1 MKRKYTA
8 TSLITLAFLA
18 GGAQAGT
25 YTVVGGQVNNS
36 GSIAIG
42 AGSEAGDR
50 QPTDEGQ
57 SVAIGAEADATG
69 SRGIAIGKK
78 AKATFVQ
85 GIAIGEN
92 AETTSSLGLAIGAS
106 AKAHYSA
113 IALGLQANASE
124 FYSLAFGNNSTAS
137 GKNSIAFGKEAQA
150 TESQSIAL
158 GFKSS
163 SLKDGSISIGSSA
176 NASHYDSIAFGS
188 SAQALGNR
196 SIALGFQSSASNAG
210 SLSIGSS
217 SEASYE
223 NGVALGRYAKAQAT
237 YGVALGA
244 DSVANRASGQ
254 TGYVPSVG
262 KITSTSTPTWK
273 STLGAVSVGS
283 GTEGSEK
290 TRQIIHVAA
299 GSEDTDAVNVAQLK
313 AGQTKL
319 ELESNLLTKTESK
332 TADGITYTLGLD
344 TSKLPKTDI
353 VAGKGVSVSKTDPM
367 KPIVLLNDDQD
378 FSGTVTAS
386 EFKVGSSASL
396 DTTGLN
402 LIGTSTVTLK
412 DSNPSPEKKTVLS
425 TEGISV
431 SSTTSPLGTRLT
443 ADGLYILPN
452 VSLTKTGLVLG
463 TGNPSVTTSGI
474 KAGNK
479 KITDLADGSDDS
491 DAVNVKQLKNARTKL
506 QSSDENLVIASPSE
520 TNKGLNY
527 SLSLKQDVNFNQVT
541 TGNLVIGETG
551 SLVFG
556 TAGARLT
563 NTGLELGGLN
573 GPKFTTNGISAGGQQ
588 IKNVRAGTEGTDAVN
603 VQQMEAHVKA
613 NTSKVVAGNAGI
625 KVDATPDAENGTT
638 YAVSLNEDYT
648 FTKLST
654 DTVKA
659 NKVQIG
665 ENGPSMNATGIRM
678 ANQTITGLSDGSDD
692 SDAVNVKQ
700 LKNARTKLQSSDENL
715 VIASPSETNKGLNYS
730 LSLKQDVNFTS
741 VTIGTSGV
749 ILTQEG
755 LAFGTNGVRLTNTGL
770 ILGDSNGPK
779 FTTSGI
785 SAGGQQIKNVRAGTE
800 GTDAVNVQ
808 QMEAHVKAN
817 KSSVVSD
824 DVRINVTPEEDSVN
838 GGKKYK
844 LSLNSDI
851 SLDSVKTG
859 NATLSSDGLQ
869 ITGGPSV
876 TTTGIDAGSKEITN
890 VARATT
896 GTSAVNLDQM
906 NEEIKKNKSSVA
918 AGRGIS
924 VATSDDVEHGGKKY
938 TVSLN
943 ENIEFTEV
951 KTGDTT
957 ISSNGVSIAGGP
969 SMTKDNG
976 INAGNKVI
984 TNVADGVNAT
994 DAVNVSQFN
1003 SRLNQ
1008 SKVTVKAKENGN
1020 ITVEQSAQTDNG
1032 TEYTVSL
1039 NDSVSVN
1046 EVHVAQNVH
1055 LSSEG
1060 VRVGNSGPV
1069 ITESGIDAANRT
1081 ISNVAPGVRA
1091 TDAVNVAQ
1099 LNTAVNNVFRQVHS
1113 VEKDAQAGIAMAIAT
1128 AGLPQAYLP
1137 GKSMMAISGG
1147 TYRGQSGYAFG
1158 FSHVTDN
1165 GRYVIKASGSGNS
1178 QGHYGASVGM
1188 GWQW

>member
-1 MKRKYTA
+1 M
-8 TSLITLAFLA
+8 
-18 GGAQAGT
+18 
-25 YTVVGGQVNNS
+25 
-36 GSIAIG
+36 
-42 AGSEAGDR
+42 
-50 QPTDEGQ
+50 
-57 SVAIGAEADATG
+57 
-69 SRGIAIGKK
+69 
-78 AKATFVQ
+78 
-85 GIAIGEN
+85 N
-92 AETTSSLGLAIGAS
+92 A
-106 AKAHYSA
+106 
-113 IALGLQANASE
+113 
-124 FYSLAFGNNSTAS
+124 LAFGVSASAQSEGAIAFGFGAITGLSNS
-137 GKNSIAFGKEAQA
+137 GESIAFGYQA
-150 TESQSIAL
+150 KT
-158 GFKSS
+158 
-163 SLKDGSISIGSSA
+163 SA
-176 NASHYDSIAFGS
+176 VKSIAFGS
-188 SAQALGNR
+188 GAHAQERGA
-196 SIALGFQSSASNAG
+196 
-210 SLSIGSS
+210 
-217 SEASYE
+217 
-223 NGVALGRYAKAQAT
+223 VALGSGSFADRPS
-237 YGVALGA
+237 GVAGY
-244 DSVANRASGQ
+244 NRLNQNFGNAPIWTASQ
-254 TGYVPSVG
+254 
-262 KITSTSTPTWK
+262 
-273 STLGAVSVGS
+273 GAVSIGDGIPGNS
-283 GTEGSEK
+283 DEE

-313 AGQTKL
+313 ASQTKL

-332 TADGITYTLGLD
+332 TADGITYTLGID
-344 TSKLPKTDI
+344 ASKLPKTDI

-431 SSTTSPLGTRLT
+431 SSTTSPLGTHLT

-491 DAVNVKQLKNARTKL
+491 DAVNVKQLKNART
-506 QSSDENLVIASPSE
+506 
-520 TNKGLNY
+520 T
-527 SLSLKQDVNFNQVT
+527 
-541 TGNLVIGETG
+541 
-551 SLVFG
+551 
-556 TAGARLT
+556 
-563 NTGLELGGLN
+563 
-573 GPKFTTNGISAGGQQ
+573 
-588 IKNVRAGTEGTDAVN
+588 
-603 VQQMEAHVKA
+603 
-613 NTSKVVAGNAGI
+613 
-625 KVDATPDAENGTT
+625 
-638 YAVSLNEDYT
+638 
-648 FTKLST
+648 
-654 DTVKA
+654 
-659 NKVQIG
+659 
-665 ENGPSMNATGIRM
+665 
-678 ANQTITGLSDGSDD
+678 
-692 SDAVNVKQ
+692 
-700 LKNARTKLQSSDENL
+700 LQSSDENL

-896 GTSAVNLDQM
+896 GTSAVNLNQM
-906 NEEIKKNKSSVA
+906 NDEIKKNKSSVA

-994 DAVNVSQFN
+994 DAVNVSQLN

-1008 SKVTVKAKENGN
+1008 SRVTVKAKENGN

-1069 ITESGIDAANRT
+1069 IAESGIDAANRT

-1147 TYRGQSGYAFG
+1147 TYRGQSGYSFG

>member
-1 MKRKYTA
+1 M
-8 TSLITLAFLA
+8 
-18 GGAQAGT
+18 
-25 YTVVGGQVNNS
+25 
-36 GSIAIG
+36 
-42 AGSEAGDR
+42 
-50 QPTDEGQ
+50 
-57 SVAIGAEADATG
+57 
-69 SRGIAIGKK
+69 
-78 AKATFVQ
+78 
-85 GIAIGEN
+85 N
-92 AETTSSLGLAIGAS
+92 A
-106 AKAHYSA
+106 
-113 IALGLQANASE
+113 
-124 FYSLAFGNNSTAS
+124 LAFGVSASAQSEGAIAFGFGAITGLSNS
-137 GKNSIAFGKEAQA
+137 GESIAFGYQA
-150 TESQSIAL
+150 KT
-158 GFKSS
+158 
-163 SLKDGSISIGSSA
+163 SA
-176 NASHYDSIAFGS
+176 VKSIAFGS
-188 SAQALGNR
+188 GAHAQERGA
-196 SIALGFQSSASNAG
+196 
-210 SLSIGSS
+210 
-217 SEASYE
+217 
-223 NGVALGRYAKAQAT
+223 VALGSGSFADRPS
-237 YGVALGA
+237 GVAGY
-244 DSVANRASGQ
+244 NRLNQNFGNAPIWTASQ
-254 TGYVPSVG
+254 
-262 KITSTSTPTWK
+262 
-273 STLGAVSVGS
+273 GAVSIGDGIPGNS
-283 GTEGSEK
+283 DEE

-299 GSEDTDAVNVAQLK
+299 GSKDTDAVNVAQLK
-313 AGQTKL
+313 ASQTKL

-332 TADGITYTLGLD
+332 TADGITYTLGID
-344 TSKLPKTDI
+344 ASKLPKTDI

-412 DSNPSPEKKTVLS
+412 DSNPSLEKKTVLS

-431 SSTTSPLGTRLT
+431 SRTTSHLGTHLT
-443 ADGLYILPN
+443 ADGLYILTN
-452 VSLTKTGLVLG
+452 VSDVSLTKTGLVLG

-479 KITDLADGSDDS
+479 KITGLADGADDG
-491 DAVNVKQLKNARTKL
+491 DAVNVRQLKKSKTEL
-506 QSSDENLVIASPSE
+506 QLASDETNLALENPVQE
-520 TNKGLNY
+520 DDNGKHYVLRLNR
-527 SLSLKQDVNFNQVT
+527 DVNFDKVT

-556 TAGARLT
+556 TAGARRT

-638 YAVSLNEDYT
+638 YTVSLNEEHT
-648 FTKLST
+648 FTKLAT
-654 DTVKA
+654 ETVKA

-665 ENGPSMNATGIRM
+665 DAGPSMDADGVHL
-678 ANQTITGLSDGSDD
+678 AGKKIT
-692 SDAVNVKQ
+692 NV
-700 LKNARTKLQSSDENL
+700 
-715 VIASPSETNKGLNYS
+715 G
-730 LSLKQDVNFTS
+730 
-741 VTIGTSGV
+741 
-749 ILTQEG
+749 
-755 LAFGTNGVRLTNTGL
+755 
-770 ILGDSNGPK
+770 
-779 FTTSGI
+779 
-785 SAGGQQIKNVRAGTE
+785 RAE
-800 GTDAVNVQ
+800 ADTDAVNL
-808 QMEAHVKAN
+808 
-817 KSSVVSD
+817 
-824 DVRINVTPEEDSVN
+824 
-838 GGKKYK
+838 G
-844 LSLNSDI
+844 
-851 SLDSVKTG
+851 
-859 NATLSSDGLQ
+859 
-869 ITGGPSV
+869 
-876 TTTGIDAGSKEITN
+876 
-890 VARATT
+890 
-896 GTSAVNLDQM
+896 QM

-918 AGRGIS
+918 GGRGIS
-924 VATSDDVEHGGKKY
+924 VVPSEDREHGGTKY
-938 TVSLN
+938 TVSL
-943 ENIEFTEV
+943 EDNIEFTEV

-994 DAVNVSQFN
+994 DAVNVSQLN

-1060 VRVGNSGPV
+1060 VRIGNSGP
-1069 ITESGIDAANRT
+1069 IIAESGIDAANRT

>member
-1 MKRKYTA
+1 MKQKRNFTA
-8 TSLITLAFLA
+8 IAFATLMLLA
-18 GGAQAGT
+18 GGGVAQAGT
-25 YTVVGGQVNNS
+25 YTVVGGEVTNDK
-36 GSIAIG
+36 SIAIG
-42 AGSEAGDR
+42 SNSKAGN
-50 QPTDEGQ
+50 TDARA
-57 SVAIGAEADATG
+57 SVAIGDSADATG
-69 SRGIAIGKK
+69 SGGVAIGKD
-78 AKATFVQ
+78 AKARQSQ
-85 GIAIGEN
+85 GIAIGDG
-92 AETTSSLGLAIGAS
+92 ADALQTSGIAIGVS
-106 AKAHYSA
+106 SKAHM
-113 IALGLQANASE
+113 NA
-124 FYSLAFGNNSTAS
+124 LAFGVSASAQSEGAIAFGFGAITGLSNS
-137 GKNSIAFGKEAQA
+137 GESIAFGYQA
-150 TESQSIAL
+150 KT
-158 GFKSS
+158 
-163 SLKDGSISIGSSA
+163 SA
-176 NASHYDSIAFGS
+176 VKSIAFGS
-188 SAQALGNR
+188 GAHAQERGA
-196 SIALGFQSSASNAG
+196 
-210 SLSIGSS
+210 
-217 SEASYE
+217 
-223 NGVALGRYAKAQAT
+223 VALGSGSFADRPS
-237 YGVALGA
+237 GVAGY
-244 DSVANRASGQ
+244 NRLNQNFGNAPIWTASQ
-254 TGYVPSVG
+254 
-262 KITSTSTPTWK
+262 
-273 STLGAVSVGS
+273 GAVSIGDGIPGNS
-283 GTEGSEK
+283 DEE

-313 AGQTKL
+313 ASQTKL

-332 TADGITYTLGLD
+332 TADGITYTLGID
-344 TSKLPKTDI
+344 ASKLPKTDI

-431 SSTTSPLGTRLT
+431 SSTTSPLGTHLT

-491 DAVNVKQLKNARTKL
+491 DAVNVKQLKNARTTL

-527 SLSLKQDVNFNQVT
+527 SLSLKQDVNFTSVT
-541 TGNLVIGETG
+541 IGTSGVILTQEG
-551 SLVFG
+551 LAFG
-556 TAGARLT
+556 TNGVRLT
-563 NTGLELGGLN
+563 NTGLILGDSN
-573 GPKFTTNGISAGGQQ
+573 GPKFTTSGISAGGQQ

-665 ENGPSMNATGIRM
+665 ENGPSMNATGIQM

-700 LKNARTKLQSSDENL
+700 LKNARTTLQSSDENL

-896 GTSAVNLDQM
+896 GTSAVNLNQM
-906 NEEIKKNKSSVA
+906 NDEIKKNKSSVA

-994 DAVNVSQFN
+994 DAVNVSQLN

-1008 SKVTVKAKENGN
+1008 SRVTVKAKENGN

-1069 ITESGIDAANRT
+1069 IAESGIDAANRT

-1147 TYRGQSGYAFG
+1147 TYRGQSGYSFG

>member
-1 MKRKYTA
+1 M
-8 TSLITLAFLA
+8 
-18 GGAQAGT
+18 
-25 YTVVGGQVNNS
+25 
-36 GSIAIG
+36 
-42 AGSEAGDR
+42 
-50 QPTDEGQ
+50 
-57 SVAIGAEADATG
+57 
-69 SRGIAIGKK
+69 
-78 AKATFVQ
+78 
-85 GIAIGEN
+85 N
-92 AETTSSLGLAIGAS
+92 A
-106 AKAHYSA
+106 
-113 IALGLQANASE
+113 
-124 FYSLAFGNNSTAS
+124 LAFGVSASAQSEGAIAFGFGAITGLSNS
-137 GKNSIAFGKEAQA
+137 GESIAFGYQA
-150 TESQSIAL
+150 KT
-158 GFKSS
+158 
-163 SLKDGSISIGSSA
+163 SA
-176 NASHYDSIAFGS
+176 VKSIAFGS
-188 SAQALGNR
+188 GAHAQERGA
-196 SIALGFQSSASNAG
+196 
-210 SLSIGSS
+210 
-217 SEASYE
+217 
-223 NGVALGRYAKAQAT
+223 VALGSGSFADRPS
-237 YGVALGA
+237 GVAGY
-244 DSVANRASGQ
+244 NRLNQNFGNAPIWTASQ
-254 TGYVPSVG
+254 
-262 KITSTSTPTWK
+262 
-273 STLGAVSVGS
+273 GAVSIGDGIPGNS
-283 GTEGSEK
+283 DEE

-299 GSEDTDAVNVAQLK
+299 GSKDTDAVNVAQLK
-313 AGQTKL
+313 ASQTKL

-332 TADGITYTLGLD
+332 TADGITYTLGID
-344 TSKLPKTDI
+344 ASKLPKTDI

-412 DSNPSPEKKTVLS
+412 DSNPSLEKKTVLS

-431 SSTTSPLGTRLT
+431 SRTTSHLGTHLT
-443 ADGLYILPN
+443 ADGLYILTN
-452 VSLTKTGLVLG
+452 VSDVSLTKTGLVLG

-479 KITDLADGSDDS
+479 KITGLADGADDG
-491 DAVNVKQLKNARTKL
+491 DAVNVKQLKKSKTEL
-506 QSSDENLVIASPSE
+506 QLASDETNLALENPVQE
-520 TNKGLNY
+520 DDNGKHYVLRLNR
-527 SLSLKQDVNFNQVT
+527 DVNFDKVT

-563 NTGLELGGLN
+563 NTGLEFGGLN

-588 IKNVRAGTEGTDAVN
+588 IKNVQAGTEGTDAVN

-613 NTSKVVAGNAGI
+613 NTAKVVAGNDGI
-625 KVDATPDAENGTT
+625 KVDAASDSENGTT
-638 YAVSLNEDYT
+638 YTVSLNEEHT
-648 FTKLST
+648 FTKLAT
-654 DTVKA
+654 ETVKA

-665 ENGPSMNATGIRM
+665 DAGPSMDADGVHL
-678 ANQTITGLSDGSDD
+678 AGKKIT
-692 SDAVNVKQ
+692 NV
-700 LKNARTKLQSSDENL
+700 
-715 VIASPSETNKGLNYS
+715 G
-730 LSLKQDVNFTS
+730 
-741 VTIGTSGV
+741 
-749 ILTQEG
+749 
-755 LAFGTNGVRLTNTGL
+755 
-770 ILGDSNGPK
+770 
-779 FTTSGI
+779 
-785 SAGGQQIKNVRAGTE
+785 RAE
-800 GTDAVNVQ
+800 ADTDAVNL
-808 QMEAHVKAN
+808 
-817 KSSVVSD
+817 
-824 DVRINVTPEEDSVN
+824 
-838 GGKKYK
+838 G
-844 LSLNSDI
+844 
-851 SLDSVKTG
+851 
-859 NATLSSDGLQ
+859 
-869 ITGGPSV
+869 
-876 TTTGIDAGSKEITN
+876 
-890 VARATT
+890 
-896 GTSAVNLDQM
+896 QM

-918 AGRGIS
+918 GGRGIS
-924 VATSDDVEHGGKKY
+924 VVPSEDREHGGTKY
-938 TVSLN
+938 TVSL
-943 ENIEFTEV
+943 EDNIEFTEV

-969 SMTKDNG
+969 SMTKENG
-976 INAGNKVI
+976 INAGGKVI
-984 TNVADGVNAT
+984 TNVAAGVNDT
-994 DAVNVSQFN
+994 DAVNVSQLN

-1060 VRVGNSGPV
+1060 VRIGNSGP
-1069 ITESGIDAANRT
+1069 IIAESGIDAANRT

>member
-1 MKRKYTA
+1 MHFWR
-8 TSLITLAFLA
+8 
-18 GGAQAGT
+18 GAQAGT

-313 AGQTKL
+313 ASQTKL

-402 LIGTSTVTLK
+402 LIGTSMVTLK

-431 SSTTSPLGTRLT
+431 SSTTSPLGTHLK
-443 ADGLYILPN
+443 ADGLYILTN

-479 KITDLADGSDDS
+479 KITDLGAGDADT
-491 DAVNVKQLKNARTKL
+491 DAVNFTQLKNARTTISVPTDGNIEQPTL
-506 QSSDENLVIASPSE
+506 TE
-520 TNKGLNY
+520 TNNGFNY
-527 SLSLKQDVNFNQVT
+527 SLSLKQDVSFNQVT
-541 TGNLVIGETG
+541 TGSLVIGETG

-588 IKNVRAGTEGTDAVN
+588 IKNVQAGTEGTDAVN

-613 NTSKVVAGNAGI
+613 NTAKVVAGNDGI
-625 KVDATPDAENGTT
+625 KVDAASDSENGTT
-638 YAVSLNEDYT
+638 YTVSLNEEHT
-648 FTKLST
+648 FTKLAT
-654 DTVKA
+654 ETVKA

-665 ENGPSMNATGIRM
+665 DAGPSMDADGVHL
-678 ANQTITGLSDGSDD
+678 AGKKIT
-692 SDAVNVKQ
+692 NV
-700 LKNARTKLQSSDENL
+700 
-715 VIASPSETNKGLNYS
+715 G
-730 LSLKQDVNFTS
+730 
-741 VTIGTSGV
+741 
-749 ILTQEG
+749 
-755 LAFGTNGVRLTNTGL
+755 
-770 ILGDSNGPK
+770 
-779 FTTSGI
+779 
-785 SAGGQQIKNVRAGTE
+785 RAE
-800 GTDAVNVQ
+800 ADTDAVNL
-808 QMEAHVKAN
+808 
-817 KSSVVSD
+817 
-824 DVRINVTPEEDSVN
+824 
-838 GGKKYK
+838 G
-844 LSLNSDI
+844 
-851 SLDSVKTG
+851 
-859 NATLSSDGLQ
+859 
-869 ITGGPSV
+869 
-876 TTTGIDAGSKEITN
+876 
-890 VARATT
+890 
-896 GTSAVNLDQM
+896 QM
-906 NEEIKKNKSSVA
+906 NEEIKRNKSSVA

-924 VATSDDVEHGGKKY
+924 VATSDDVGNGGKRY
-938 TVSLN
+938 TVPLN

-994 DAVNVSQFN
+994 DAVNVSQLN

-1060 VRVGNSGPV
+1060 VRIGNSGP
-1069 ITESGIDAANRT
+1069 IIAESGIDAANRT

-1178 QGHYGASVGM
+1178 QGHFGASVGM

>member
-1 MKRKYTA
+1 MHFWRW
-8 TSLITLAFLA
+8 
-18 GGAQAGT
+18 AQAGT

-313 AGQTKL
+313 ASQTKL

-402 LIGTSTVTLK
+402 LIGTSMVTLK

-431 SSTTSPLGTRLT
+431 SSTTSPLGTHLK
-443 ADGLYILPN
+443 ADGLYILTN

-479 KITDLADGSDDS
+479 KITDLGAGDADT
-491 DAVNVKQLKNARTKL
+491 DAVNFMQLKNARTTISVPTDGNIEQPTL
-506 QSSDENLVIASPSE
+506 TE
-520 TNKGLNY
+520 TNNGFNY
-527 SLSLKQDVNFNQVT
+527 SLSLKQDVSFNQVT

-588 IKNVRAGTEGTDAVN
+588 IKNVQAGTEGTDAVN
-603 VQQMEAHVKA
+603 VQQMEAHGKA
-613 NTSKVVAGNAGI
+613 NTAKVVAGNDGI
-625 KVDATPDAENGTT
+625 KVDAASDSENGTT
-638 YAVSLNEDYT
+638 YTVSLNEEHT
-648 FTKLST
+648 FTKLAT
-654 DTVKA
+654 ETVKA

-665 ENGPSMNATGIRM
+665 DAGPSMDADGVHL
-678 ANQTITGLSDGSDD
+678 AGKKIT
-692 SDAVNVKQ
+692 NV
-700 LKNARTKLQSSDENL
+700 
-715 VIASPSETNKGLNYS
+715 G
-730 LSLKQDVNFTS
+730 
-741 VTIGTSGV
+741 
-749 ILTQEG
+749 
-755 LAFGTNGVRLTNTGL
+755 
-770 ILGDSNGPK
+770 
-779 FTTSGI
+779 
-785 SAGGQQIKNVRAGTE
+785 RAE
-800 GTDAVNVQ
+800 ADTDAVNL
-808 QMEAHVKAN
+808 
-817 KSSVVSD
+817 
-824 DVRINVTPEEDSVN
+824 
-838 GGKKYK
+838 G
-844 LSLNSDI
+844 
-851 SLDSVKTG
+851 
-859 NATLSSDGLQ
+859 
-869 ITGGPSV
+869 
-876 TTTGIDAGSKEITN
+876 
-890 VARATT
+890 
-896 GTSAVNLDQM
+896 QM
-906 NEEIKKNKSSVA
+906 NEEIKRNKSSVA

-924 VATSDDVEHGGKKY
+924 VATSDDVENGGKRY

-976 INAGNKVI
+976 INAGDKVI

-994 DAVNVSQFN
+994 DAVNVSQLN

-1046 EVHVAQNVH
+1046 EVHVAQIVH

-1060 VRVGNSGPV
+1060 VRIGNSGP
-1069 ITESGIDAANRT
+1069 IIAESGIDAANRT
-1081 ISNVAPGVRA
+1081 ISNVAPGVRS

-1147 TYRGQSGYAFG
+1147 TYRGESGYAFG

>member
-1 MKRKYTA
+1 M
-8 TSLITLAFLA
+8 
-18 GGAQAGT
+18 
-25 YTVVGGQVNNS
+25 
-36 GSIAIG
+36 
-42 AGSEAGDR
+42 
-50 QPTDEGQ
+50 
-57 SVAIGAEADATG
+57 
-69 SRGIAIGKK
+69 
-78 AKATFVQ
+78 
-85 GIAIGEN
+85 
-92 AETTSSLGLAIGAS
+92 
-106 AKAHYSA
+106 
-113 IALGLQANASE
+113 QANASE

-313 AGQTKL
+313 ASQTKL

-402 LIGTSTVTLK
+402 LIGTSMVTLK

-431 SSTTSPLGTRLT
+431 SSTTSPLGTHLK
-443 ADGLYILPN
+443 ADGLYILTN

-479 KITDLADGSDDS
+479 KITDLGAGDADT
-491 DAVNVKQLKNARTKL
+491 DAVNFMQLKNARTTISVPTDGNIEQPTL
-506 QSSDENLVIASPSE
+506 TE
-520 TNKGLNY
+520 TNNGFNY
-527 SLSLKQDVNFNQVT
+527 SLSLKQDVSFNQVT
-541 TGNLVIGETG
+541 TGSLVIGETG

-588 IKNVRAGTEGTDAVN
+588 IKNVQAGTEGTDAVN
-603 VQQMEAHVKA
+603 VQQMEVHVKA
-613 NTSKVVAGNAGI
+613 NTAKVVAGNDGI
-625 KVDATPDAENGTT
+625 KVDAASDSENGTT
-638 YAVSLNEDYT
+638 YTVSLNEEHT
-648 FTKLST
+648 FTKLAT
-654 DTVKA
+654 ETVKA

-665 ENGPSMNATGIRM
+665 DAGPSMDADGVHL
-678 ANQTITGLSDGSDD
+678 AGKKIT
-692 SDAVNVKQ
+692 NV
-700 LKNARTKLQSSDENL
+700 
-715 VIASPSETNKGLNYS
+715 G
-730 LSLKQDVNFTS
+730 
-741 VTIGTSGV
+741 
-749 ILTQEG
+749 
-755 LAFGTNGVRLTNTGL
+755 
-770 ILGDSNGPK
+770 
-779 FTTSGI
+779 
-785 SAGGQQIKNVRAGTE
+785 RAE
-800 GTDAVNVQ
+800 ADTDAVNL
-808 QMEAHVKAN
+808 
-817 KSSVVSD
+817 
-824 DVRINVTPEEDSVN
+824 
-838 GGKKYK
+838 G
-844 LSLNSDI
+844 
-851 SLDSVKTG
+851 
-859 NATLSSDGLQ
+859 
-869 ITGGPSV
+869 
-876 TTTGIDAGSKEITN
+876 
-890 VARATT
+890 
-896 GTSAVNLDQM
+896 QM
-906 NEEIKKNKSSVA
+906 NEEIKRNKSSVA

-924 VATSDDVEHGGKKY
+924 VATSDDVGNGGKRY

-994 DAVNVSQFN
+994 DAVNVSQLN

-1060 VRVGNSGPV
+1060 VRIGNSGP
-1069 ITESGIDAANRT
+1069 IIAESGIDAANRT

-1178 QGHYGASVGM
+1178 QGHFGASVGM

>member
-1 MKRKYTA
+1 MHFWR
-8 TSLITLAFLA
+8 
-18 GGAQAGT
+18 GAQAGT

-313 AGQTKL
+313 ASQTKL

-402 LIGTSTVTLK
+402 LIGTSMVTLK

-431 SSTTSPLGTRLT
+431 SSTTSPLGTHLK
-443 ADGLYILPN
+443 ADGLYILTN

-479 KITDLADGSDDS
+479 KITDSGAGDADT
-491 DAVNVKQLKNARTKL
+491 DAVNFMQLKNARTTISVPTDGNIEQPTL
-506 QSSDENLVIASPSE
+506 TE
-520 TNKGLNY
+520 TNNGFNY
-527 SLSLKQDVNFNQVT
+527 SLSLKQDVSFNQVT
-541 TGNLVIGETG
+541 TGSLVIGETG

-588 IKNVRAGTEGTDAVN
+588 IKNVQAGTEGTDAVN

-613 NTSKVVAGNAGI
+613 NTAKVVAGNDGI
-625 KVDATPDAENGTT
+625 KVDAASDSENGTT
-638 YAVSLNEDYT
+638 YTVSLNEEHT
-648 FTKLST
+648 FTKLAT
-654 DTVKA
+654 ETVKA

-665 ENGPSMNATGIRM
+665 DAGPSMDADGVHL
-678 ANQTITGLSDGSDD
+678 AGKKIT
-692 SDAVNVKQ
+692 NV
-700 LKNARTKLQSSDENL
+700 
-715 VIASPSETNKGLNYS
+715 G
-730 LSLKQDVNFTS
+730 
-741 VTIGTSGV
+741 
-749 ILTQEG
+749 
-755 LAFGTNGVRLTNTGL
+755 
-770 ILGDSNGPK
+770 
-779 FTTSGI
+779 
-785 SAGGQQIKNVRAGTE
+785 RAE
-800 GTDAVNVQ
+800 ADTDAVNL
-808 QMEAHVKAN
+808 
-817 KSSVVSD
+817 
-824 DVRINVTPEEDSVN
+824 
-838 GGKKYK
+838 G
-844 LSLNSDI
+844 
-851 SLDSVKTG
+851 
-859 NATLSSDGLQ
+859 
-869 ITGGPSV
+869 
-876 TTTGIDAGSKEITN
+876 
-890 VARATT
+890 
-896 GTSAVNLDQM
+896 QM
-906 NEEIKKNKSSVA
+906 NEEIKRNKSSVA

-924 VATSDDVEHGGKKY
+924 VATSDDVGNGGKRY

-994 DAVNVSQFN
+994 DAVNVSQLN

-1060 VRVGNSGPV
+1060 VRIGNSGP
-1069 ITESGIDAANRT
+1069 IIAESGIDAANRT

-1178 QGHYGASVGM
+1178 QGHFGASVGM

>member
-1 MKRKYTA
+1 M
-8 TSLITLAFLA
+8 
-18 GGAQAGT
+18 
-25 YTVVGGQVNNS
+25 
-36 GSIAIG
+36 
-42 AGSEAGDR
+42 
-50 QPTDEGQ
+50 
-57 SVAIGAEADATG
+57 
-69 SRGIAIGKK
+69 
-78 AKATFVQ
+78 
-85 GIAIGEN
+85 N
-92 AETTSSLGLAIGAS
+92 A
-106 AKAHYSA
+106 
-113 IALGLQANASE
+113 
-124 FYSLAFGNNSTAS
+124 LAFGVSASAQSEGAIAFGFGAITGLSNS
-137 GKNSIAFGKEAQA
+137 GESIAFGYQA
-150 TESQSIAL
+150 KT
-158 GFKSS
+158 
-163 SLKDGSISIGSSA
+163 SA
-176 NASHYDSIAFGS
+176 VKSIAFGS
-188 SAQALGNR
+188 GAHAQERGA
-196 SIALGFQSSASNAG
+196 
-210 SLSIGSS
+210 
-217 SEASYE
+217 
-223 NGVALGRYAKAQAT
+223 VALGSGSFADRPS
-237 YGVALGA
+237 GVAGY
-244 DSVANRASGQ
+244 NRLNQNFGNAPIWTASQ
-254 TGYVPSVG
+254 
-262 KITSTSTPTWK
+262 
-273 STLGAVSVGS
+273 GAVSIGDGIPGNS
-283 GTEGSEK
+283 DEE

-299 GSEDTDAVNVAQLK
+299 GSKDTDAVNVAQLK
-313 AGQTKL
+313 ASQTKL

-332 TADGITYTLGLD
+332 TADGITYTLGID
-344 TSKLPKTDI
+344 ASKLPKTDI

-412 DSNPSPEKKTVLS
+412 DSNPSLEKKTVLS

-431 SSTTSPLGTRLT
+431 SRTTSHLGTHLT
-443 ADGLYILPN
+443 ADGLYILTN
-452 VSLTKTGLVLG
+452 VSDVSLTKTGLVLG

-479 KITDLADGSDDS
+479 KITGLADGADDG
-491 DAVNVKQLKNARTKL
+491 DAVNVKQLKKSKTEL
-506 QSSDENLVIASPSE
+506 QLASDETNLALENPVQE
-520 TNKGLNY
+520 DDNGKHYVLRLNR
-527 SLSLKQDVNFNQVT
+527 DVNFDKVT

-625 KVDATPDAENGTT
+625 KVDATSDSENGTT
-638 YAVSLNEDYT
+638 YTVSLNEEHT
-648 FTKLST
+648 FTKLAT
-654 DTVKA
+654 ETVKA

-665 ENGPSMNATGIRM
+665 DAGPSMDADGVHL
-678 ANQTITGLSDGSDD
+678 AGKKIT
-692 SDAVNVKQ
+692 NV
-700 LKNARTKLQSSDENL
+700 
-715 VIASPSETNKGLNYS
+715 G
-730 LSLKQDVNFTS
+730 
-741 VTIGTSGV
+741 
-749 ILTQEG
+749 
-755 LAFGTNGVRLTNTGL
+755 
-770 ILGDSNGPK
+770 
-779 FTTSGI
+779 
-785 SAGGQQIKNVRAGTE
+785 RAE
-800 GTDAVNVQ
+800 ADTDAVNL
-808 QMEAHVKAN
+808 
-817 KSSVVSD
+817 
-824 DVRINVTPEEDSVN
+824 
-838 GGKKYK
+838 G
-844 LSLNSDI
+844 
-851 SLDSVKTG
+851 
-859 NATLSSDGLQ
+859 
-869 ITGGPSV
+869 
-876 TTTGIDAGSKEITN
+876 
-890 VARATT
+890 
-896 GTSAVNLDQM
+896 QM

-918 AGRGIS
+918 GGRGIS
-924 VATSDDVEHGGKKY
+924 VVPSEDREHGGTKY
-938 TVSLN
+938 TVSL
-943 ENIEFTEV
+943 EDNIEFTEV

-994 DAVNVSQFN
+994 DAVNVSQLN

-1060 VRVGNSGPV
+1060 VRIGNSGP
-1069 ITESGIDAANRT
+1069 IIAESGIDAANRT

>member
-1 MKRKYTA
+1 M
-8 TSLITLAFLA
+8 
-18 GGAQAGT
+18 GT

-313 AGQTKL
+313 ASQTKL

-402 LIGTSTVTLK
+402 LIGTSMVTLK

-431 SSTTSPLGTRLT
+431 SSTTSPLGTHLK
-443 ADGLYILPN
+443 ADGLYILTN

-479 KITDLADGSDDS
+479 KITDLGAGDADT
-491 DAVNVKQLKNARTKL
+491 DAVNFMQLKNARTTISVPTDGNIEQPTL
-506 QSSDENLVIASPSE
+506 TE
-520 TNKGLNY
+520 TNNGFNY
-527 SLSLKQDVNFNQVT
+527 SLSLKQDVSFNQVT
-541 TGNLVIGETG
+541 TGSLVIGETG

-588 IKNVRAGTEGTDAVN
+588 IKNVQAGTEGTDAVN

-613 NTSKVVAGNAGI
+613 NTAKVVAGNDGI
-625 KVDATPDAENGTT
+625 KVDAASDSENGTT
-638 YAVSLNEDYT
+638 YTVSLNEEHT
-648 FTKLST
+648 FTKLAT
-654 DTVKA
+654 ETVKA

-665 ENGPSMNATGIRM
+665 DAGPSMDADGVHL
-678 ANQTITGLSDGSDD
+678 AGKKIT
-692 SDAVNVKQ
+692 NV
-700 LKNARTKLQSSDENL
+700 
-715 VIASPSETNKGLNYS
+715 G
-730 LSLKQDVNFTS
+730 
-741 VTIGTSGV
+741 
-749 ILTQEG
+749 
-755 LAFGTNGVRLTNTGL
+755 
-770 ILGDSNGPK
+770 
-779 FTTSGI
+779 
-785 SAGGQQIKNVRAGTE
+785 RAE
-800 GTDAVNVQ
+800 ADTDAVNL
-808 QMEAHVKAN
+808 
-817 KSSVVSD
+817 
-824 DVRINVTPEEDSVN
+824 
-838 GGKKYK
+838 G
-844 LSLNSDI
+844 
-851 SLDSVKTG
+851 
-859 NATLSSDGLQ
+859 
-869 ITGGPSV
+869 
-876 TTTGIDAGSKEITN
+876 
-890 VARATT
+890 
-896 GTSAVNLDQM
+896 QM
-906 NEEIKKNKSSVA
+906 NEEIKRNKSSVA

-924 VATSDDVEHGGKKY
+924 VATSDDVGNGGKRY

-994 DAVNVSQFN
+994 DAVNVSQLN

-1060 VRVGNSGPV
+1060 VRIGNSGP
-1069 ITESGIDAANRT
+1069 IIAESGIDAANRT

-1178 QGHYGASVGM
+1178 QGHFGASVGM

>member
-1 MKRKYTA
+1 M
-8 TSLITLAFLA
+8 
-18 GGAQAGT
+18 
-25 YTVVGGQVNNS
+25 
-36 GSIAIG
+36 
-42 AGSEAGDR
+42 
-50 QPTDEGQ
+50 
-57 SVAIGAEADATG
+57 
-69 SRGIAIGKK
+69 
-78 AKATFVQ
+78 
-85 GIAIGEN
+85 N
-92 AETTSSLGLAIGAS
+92 A
-106 AKAHYSA
+106 
-113 IALGLQANASE
+113 
-124 FYSLAFGNNSTAS
+124 LAFGVSASAQSEGAIAFGFGAITGLSNS
-137 GKNSIAFGKEAQA
+137 GESIAFGYQA
-150 TESQSIAL
+150 KT
-158 GFKSS
+158 
-163 SLKDGSISIGSSA
+163 SA
-176 NASHYDSIAFGS
+176 VKSIAFGS
-188 SAQALGNR
+188 GAHAQERGA
-196 SIALGFQSSASNAG
+196 
-210 SLSIGSS
+210 
-217 SEASYE
+217 
-223 NGVALGRYAKAQAT
+223 VALGSGSFADRPS
-237 YGVALGA
+237 GVAGY
-244 DSVANRASGQ
+244 NRLNQNFGNAPIWTASQ
-254 TGYVPSVG
+254 
-262 KITSTSTPTWK
+262 
-273 STLGAVSVGS
+273 GAVSIGDGIPGNS
-283 GTEGSEK
+283 DEE

-299 GSEDTDAVNVAQLK
+299 GSKDTDAVNVAQLK
-313 AGQTKL
+313 ASQTKL

-332 TADGITYTLGLD
+332 TADGITYTLGID
-344 TSKLPKTDI
+344 ASKLPKTDI

-412 DSNPSPEKKTVLS
+412 DSNPSLEKKTVLS

-431 SSTTSPLGTRLT
+431 SRTTSHLGTHLT
-443 ADGLYILPN
+443 ADGLYILTN
-452 VSLTKTGLVLG
+452 VSDVSLTKTGLVLG

-479 KITDLADGSDDS
+479 KITGLADGADDG
-491 DAVNVKQLKNARTKL
+491 DAVNVKQLKKSKTEL
-506 QSSDENLVIASPSE
+506 QLASDETNLALENPVQE
-520 TNKGLNY
+520 DDNGKHYVLRLNR
-527 SLSLKQDVNFNQVT
+527 DVNFDKVT

-563 NTGLELGGLN
+563 NTGLEFGGLN

-588 IKNVRAGTEGTDAVN
+588 IKNV
-603 VQQMEAHVKA
+603 Q
-613 NTSKVVAGNAGI
+613 
-625 KVDATPDAENGTT
+625 
-638 YAVSLNEDYT
+638 
-648 FTKLST
+648 
-654 DTVKA
+654 
-659 NKVQIG
+659 
-665 ENGPSMNATGIRM
+665 
-678 ANQTITGLSDGSDD
+678 
-692 SDAVNVKQ
+692 
-700 LKNARTKLQSSDENL
+700 
-715 VIASPSETNKGLNYS
+715 
-730 LSLKQDVNFTS
+730 
-741 VTIGTSGV
+741 
-749 ILTQEG
+749 
-755 LAFGTNGVRLTNTGL
+755 
-770 ILGDSNGPK
+770 
-779 FTTSGI
+779 
-785 SAGGQQIKNVRAGTE
+785 AGTE

-824 DVRINVTPEEDSVN
+824 DVRISVTPEEDSVN

-924 VATSDDVEHGGKKY
+924 VAISDDVEHGGKKY

-994 DAVNVSQFN
+994 DAVNVSQLN

-1069 ITESGIDAANRT
+1069 IAESGIDAANRT

>member
-1 MKRKYTA
+1 M
-8 TSLITLAFLA
+8 
-18 GGAQAGT
+18 
-25 YTVVGGQVNNS
+25 
-36 GSIAIG
+36 
-42 AGSEAGDR
+42 
-50 QPTDEGQ
+50 
-57 SVAIGAEADATG
+57 
-69 SRGIAIGKK
+69 
-78 AKATFVQ
+78 
-85 GIAIGEN
+85 N
-92 AETTSSLGLAIGAS
+92 A
-106 AKAHYSA
+106 
-113 IALGLQANASE
+113 
-124 FYSLAFGNNSTAS
+124 LAFGVSASAQSEGAIAFGFGAITGLSNS
-137 GKNSIAFGKEAQA
+137 GESIAFGYQA
-150 TESQSIAL
+150 KT
-158 GFKSS
+158 
-163 SLKDGSISIGSSA
+163 SA
-176 NASHYDSIAFGS
+176 VKSIAFGS
-188 SAQALGNR
+188 GAHAQERGA
-196 SIALGFQSSASNAG
+196 
-210 SLSIGSS
+210 
-217 SEASYE
+217 
-223 NGVALGRYAKAQAT
+223 VALGSGSFADRPS
-237 YGVALGA
+237 GVAGY
-244 DSVANRASGQ
+244 NRLNQNFGNAPIWTASQ
-254 TGYVPSVG
+254 
-262 KITSTSTPTWK
+262 
-273 STLGAVSVGS
+273 GAVSIGDGIPGNS
-283 GTEGSEK
+283 DEE

-299 GSEDTDAVNVAQLK
+299 GSKDTDAVNVAQLK
-313 AGQTKL
+313 ASQTKL

-332 TADGITYTLGLD
+332 TADGITYTLGID
-344 TSKLPKTDI
+344 ASKLPKTDI

-386 EFKVGSSASL
+386 ELKVGSSASL

-412 DSNPSPEKKTVLS
+412 DSNPSLEKKTVLS

-431 SSTTSPLGTRLT
+431 SRTTSHLGTHLT
-443 ADGLYILPN
+443 ADGLYILTN
-452 VSLTKTGLVLG
+452 VSDVSLTKTGLVLG

-479 KITDLADGSDDS
+479 KITGLADGADDG
-491 DAVNVKQLKNARTKL
+491 DAVNVKQLKKSKTEL
-506 QSSDENLVIASPSE
+506 QLASDETNLALENPVQE
-520 TNKGLNY
+520 DDNGKHYVLRLNR
-527 SLSLKQDVNFNQVT
+527 DVNFDKVT

-573 GPKFTTNGISAGGQQ
+573 GPKFTTNGINAGGQQ

-638 YAVSLNEDYT
+638 YTVSLNEEHT
-648 FTKLST
+648 FTKLAT
-654 DTVKA
+654 ETVKA

-665 ENGPSMNATGIRM
+665 DAGPSMDADGVHL
-678 ANQTITGLSDGSDD
+678 AGKKIT
-692 SDAVNVKQ
+692 NV
-700 LKNARTKLQSSDENL
+700 
-715 VIASPSETNKGLNYS
+715 G
-730 LSLKQDVNFTS
+730 
-741 VTIGTSGV
+741 
-749 ILTQEG
+749 
-755 LAFGTNGVRLTNTGL
+755 
-770 ILGDSNGPK
+770 
-779 FTTSGI
+779 
-785 SAGGQQIKNVRAGTE
+785 RAE
-800 GTDAVNVQ
+800 ADTDAVNL
-808 QMEAHVKAN
+808 
-817 KSSVVSD
+817 
-824 DVRINVTPEEDSVN
+824 
-838 GGKKYK
+838 G
-844 LSLNSDI
+844 
-851 SLDSVKTG
+851 
-859 NATLSSDGLQ
+859 
-869 ITGGPSV
+869 
-876 TTTGIDAGSKEITN
+876 
-890 VARATT
+890 
-896 GTSAVNLDQM
+896 QM

-918 AGRGIS
+918 GGRGIS
-924 VATSDDVEHGGKKY
+924 VVPSEDREHGGTKY
-938 TVSLN
+938 TVSL
-943 ENIEFTEV
+943 EDNIEFTEV

-994 DAVNVSQFN
+994 DAVNVSQLN

-1060 VRVGNSGPV
+1060 VRIGNSGP
-1069 ITESGIDAANRT
+1069 IIAESGIDAANRT

>member
-1 MKRKYTA
+1 M
-8 TSLITLAFLA
+8 
-18 GGAQAGT
+18 
-25 YTVVGGQVNNS
+25 
-36 GSIAIG
+36 
-42 AGSEAGDR
+42 
-50 QPTDEGQ
+50 
-57 SVAIGAEADATG
+57 
-69 SRGIAIGKK
+69 
-78 AKATFVQ
+78 
-85 GIAIGEN
+85 
-92 AETTSSLGLAIGAS
+92 
-106 AKAHYSA
+106 
-113 IALGLQANASE
+113 QANASE

-313 AGQTKL
+313 ASQTKL

-402 LIGTSTVTLK
+402 LIGTSMVTLK

-431 SSTTSPLGTRLT
+431 SSTTSPLGTHLK
-443 ADGLYILPN
+443 ADGLYILTN

-479 KITDLADGSDDS
+479 KITDLGAGDADT
-491 DAVNVKQLKNARTKL
+491 DAVNFMQLKNARTTISVPTDGNIEQPTL
-506 QSSDENLVIASPSE
+506 TE
-520 TNKGLNY
+520 TNNGFNY
-527 SLSLKQDVNFNQVT
+527 SLSLKQDVSFNQVT
-541 TGNLVIGETG
+541 TGSLVIGETG

-588 IKNVRAGTEGTDAVN
+588 IKNVQAGTEGTDAVN

-613 NTSKVVAGNAGI
+613 NTAKVVAGNDGI
-625 KVDATPDAENGTT
+625 KVDAASDSENGTT
-638 YAVSLNEDYT
+638 YTVSLNEEHT
-648 FTKLST
+648 FTKLAT
-654 DTVKA
+654 ETVKA

-665 ENGPSMNATGIRM
+665 DAGPSMDADGVHL
-678 ANQTITGLSDGSDD
+678 AGKKIT
-692 SDAVNVKQ
+692 NV
-700 LKNARTKLQSSDENL
+700 
-715 VIASPSETNKGLNYS
+715 G
-730 LSLKQDVNFTS
+730 
-741 VTIGTSGV
+741 
-749 ILTQEG
+749 
-755 LAFGTNGVRLTNTGL
+755 
-770 ILGDSNGPK
+770 
-779 FTTSGI
+779 
-785 SAGGQQIKNVRAGTE
+785 RAE
-800 GTDAVNVQ
+800 ADTDAVNL
-808 QMEAHVKAN
+808 
-817 KSSVVSD
+817 
-824 DVRINVTPEEDSVN
+824 
-838 GGKKYK
+838 G
-844 LSLNSDI
+844 
-851 SLDSVKTG
+851 
-859 NATLSSDGLQ
+859 
-869 ITGGPSV
+869 
-876 TTTGIDAGSKEITN
+876 
-890 VARATT
+890 
-896 GTSAVNLDQM
+896 QM
-906 NEEIKKNKSSVA
+906 NEEIKRNKSSVA

-924 VATSDDVEHGGKKY
+924 VATSDDVENGGKRY

-994 DAVNVSQFN
+994 DAVNVSQLN

-1060 VRVGNSGPV
+1060 VRIGNSGP
-1069 ITESGIDAANRT
+1069 IIAESGIDAANRT

-1178 QGHYGASVGM
+1178 QGHFGASVGM

>member
-1 MKRKYTA
+1 MHFWR
-8 TSLITLAFLA
+8 
-18 GGAQAGT
+18 GAQAGT

-313 AGQTKL
+313 ASQTKL

-367 KPIVLLNDDQD
+367 KLIVLLNDDQD

-402 LIGTSTVTLK
+402 LIGTSMVTLK

-431 SSTTSPLGTRLT
+431 SSTTSPLGTHLK
-443 ADGLYILPN
+443 ADGLYILTN

-479 KITDLADGSDDS
+479 KITDLGAGDADT
-491 DAVNVKQLKNARTKL
+491 DAVNFMQLKNARTTISVPTDGNIEQPTL
-506 QSSDENLVIASPSE
+506 TE
-520 TNKGLNY
+520 TNNGFNY
-527 SLSLKQDVNFNQVT
+527 SLSLKQDVSFNQVT
-541 TGNLVIGETG
+541 TGSLVIGETG

-588 IKNVRAGTEGTDAVN
+588 IKNVQAGTEGTDAVN
-603 VQQMEAHVKA
+603 VQQMEVHVKA
-613 NTSKVVAGNAGI
+613 NTAKVVAGNDGI
-625 KVDATPDAENGTT
+625 KVDAASDSENGTT
-638 YAVSLNEDYT
+638 YTVSLNEEHT
-648 FTKLST
+648 FTKLAT
-654 DTVKA
+654 ETVKA

-665 ENGPSMNATGIRM
+665 DAGPSMDADGVHL
-678 ANQTITGLSDGSDD
+678 AGKKIT
-692 SDAVNVKQ
+692 NV
-700 LKNARTKLQSSDENL
+700 
-715 VIASPSETNKGLNYS
+715 G
-730 LSLKQDVNFTS
+730 
-741 VTIGTSGV
+741 
-749 ILTQEG
+749 
-755 LAFGTNGVRLTNTGL
+755 
-770 ILGDSNGPK
+770 
-779 FTTSGI
+779 
-785 SAGGQQIKNVRAGTE
+785 RAE
-800 GTDAVNVQ
+800 ADTDAVNL
-808 QMEAHVKAN
+808 
-817 KSSVVSD
+817 
-824 DVRINVTPEEDSVN
+824 
-838 GGKKYK
+838 G
-844 LSLNSDI
+844 
-851 SLDSVKTG
+851 
-859 NATLSSDGLQ
+859 
-869 ITGGPSV
+869 
-876 TTTGIDAGSKEITN
+876 
-890 VARATT
+890 
-896 GTSAVNLDQM
+896 QM
-906 NEEIKKNKSSVA
+906 NEEIKRNKSSVA

-924 VATSDDVEHGGKKY
+924 VATSDDVGNGGKRY

-994 DAVNVSQFN
+994 DAVNVSQLN

-1060 VRVGNSGPV
+1060 VRIGNSGP
-1069 ITESGIDAANRT
+1069 IIAESGIDAANRT

-1178 QGHYGASVGM
+1178 QGHFGASVGM

>member
-1 MKRKYTA
+1 MNA
-8 TSLITLAFLA
+8 TENTISALITLIILS
-18 GGAQAGT
+18 GAQAGT

-57 SVAIGAEADATG
+57 SVAIGVEADATG
-69 SRGIAIGKK
+69 SRGIAIGKS

-124 FYSLAFGNNSTAS
+124 SYSLAFGNNSTAS

-150 TESQSIAL
+150 TESGSIAL
-158 GFKSS
+158 GFQSS
-163 SLKDGSISIGSSA
+163 SSKSGSISMGSSA

-188 SAQALGNR
+188 SAQSSGNR
-196 SIALGFQSSASNAG
+196 SIALGYNSSASNAG

-217 SEASYE
+217 SEASYQ
-223 NGVALGRYAKAQAT
+223 NSVALGRYAKAQAT

-244 DSVANRASGQ
+244 DSVADRASGQ

-262 KITSTSTPTWK
+262 KITSTLTPTWK
-273 STLGAVSVGS
+273 SSLGAVSVGS
-283 GTEGSEK
+283 VTGTSEK

-313 AGQTKL
+313 ASQTKL

-332 TADGITYTLGLD
+332 TADGITYTLGID
-344 TSKLPKTDI
+344 ASKFPKTDI

-378 FSGTVTAS
+378 FSGTVAAS
-386 EFKVGSSASL
+386 KFKVGSSASL

-431 SSTTSPLGTRLT
+431 SSTTSPLGTHLT
-443 ADGLYILPN
+443 ADGLYIPTN

-479 KITDLADGSDDS
+479 TITNLAEGSNDS
-491 DAVNVKQLKNARTKL
+491 DAVNVKQLKNART
-506 QSSDENLVIASPSE
+506 
-520 TNKGLNY
+520 T
-527 SLSLKQDVNFNQVT
+527 
-541 TGNLVIGETG
+541 
-551 SLVFG
+551 
-556 TAGARLT
+556 
-563 NTGLELGGLN
+563 
-573 GPKFTTNGISAGGQQ
+573 
-588 IKNVRAGTEGTDAVN
+588 
-603 VQQMEAHVKA
+603 
-613 NTSKVVAGNAGI
+613 
-625 KVDATPDAENGTT
+625 
-638 YAVSLNEDYT
+638 
-648 FTKLST
+648 
-654 DTVKA
+654 
-659 NKVQIG
+659 
-665 ENGPSMNATGIRM
+665 
-678 ANQTITGLSDGSDD
+678 
-692 SDAVNVKQ
+692 
-700 LKNARTKLQSSDENL
+700 LQSSDENL

-755 LAFGTNGVRLTNTGL
+755 LAFGTNGVCLTNTGL

-785 SAGGQQIKNVRAGTE
+785 SAGGHQIENVRAGTE

-851 SLDSVKTG
+851 SLDSVKTD

-896 GTSAVNLDQM
+896 GTSAVNLNQM
-906 NEEIKKNKSSVA
+906 NDEIKKNKSSVA

-924 VATSDDVEHGGKKY
+924 VATSDDVENGGKKY

-943 ENIEFTEV
+943 ENTEFTEV

-969 SMTKDNG
+969 SMTKENG
-976 INAGNKVI
+976 INAGGKVI
-984 TNVADGVNAT
+984 TNVAAGVNDT
-994 DAVNVSQFN
+994 DAVNVSQ
-1003 SRLNQ
+1003 LKQ

-1020 ITVEQSAQTDNG
+1020 ITVEQSAATDNG
-1032 TEYTVSL
+1032 TEYTVAL

-1046 EVHVAQNVH
+1046 EVHVAQKVH

-1060 VRVGNSGPV
+1060 VRVGNSGP
-1069 ITESGIDAANRT
+1069 IIAESGIDAANRT
-1081 ISNVAPGVRA
+1081 ISNVAPGVQA

-1099 LNTAVNNVFRQVHS
+1099 LNSAVGNVFRQVHS

-1165 GRYVIKASGSGNS
+1165 GRYVIKASGGGNS

>member
-1 MKRKYTA
+1 M
-8 TSLITLAFLA
+8 AF
-18 GGAQAGT
+18 
-25 YTVVGGQVNNS
+25 
-36 GSIAIG
+36 
-42 AGSEAGDR
+42 GD
-50 QPTDEGQ
+50 T
-57 SVAIGAEADATG
+57 AEAQG
-69 SRGIAIGKK
+69 
-78 AKATFVQ
+78 AK
-85 GIAIGEN
+85 
-92 AETTSSLGLAIGAS
+92 
-106 AKAHYSA
+106 
-113 IALGLQANASE
+113 
-124 FYSLAFGNNSTAS
+124 
-137 GKNSIAFGKEAQA
+137 SIAFGMN
-150 TESQSIAL
+150 
-158 GFKSS
+158 
-163 SLKDGSISIGSSA
+163 SLAANNGSISIGSSA
-176 NASHYDSIAFGS
+176 KAK
-188 SAQALGNR
+188 
-196 SIALGFQSSASNAG
+196 
-210 SLSIGSS
+210 SLY
-217 SEASYE
+217 A
-223 NGVALGRYAKAQAT
+223 VALGRYAEALVNQ
-237 YGVALGA
+237 GVALGSGAVA
-244 DSVANRASGQ
+244 DRDSGQ

-262 KITSTSTPTWK
+262 EITSTSTPTWE

-283 GTEGSEK
+283 GTGTSEE

-313 AGQTKL
+313 ASQTKL

-332 TADGITYTLGLD
+332 TADGITYTLGID
-344 TSKLPKTDI
+344 ASKLPKTDI

-378 FSGTVTAS
+378 FSGTVAAS

-431 SSTTSPLGTRLT
+431 SSTTSPLGTHLT
-443 ADGLYILPN
+443 ANGLYIFPN

-491 DAVNVKQLKNARTKL
+491 DAVNAKQLKNARTTL

-588 IKNVRAGTEGTDAVN
+588 IE
-603 VQQMEAHVKA
+603 
-613 NTSKVVAGNAGI
+613 
-625 KVDATPDAENGTT
+625 
-638 YAVSLNEDYT
+638 
-648 FTKLST
+648 
-654 DTVKA
+654 
-659 NKVQIG
+659 
-665 ENGPSMNATGIRM
+665 
-678 ANQTITGLSDGSDD
+678 
-692 SDAVNVKQ
+692 
-700 LKNARTKLQSSDENL
+700 
-715 VIASPSETNKGLNYS
+715 
-730 LSLKQDVNFTS
+730 
-741 VTIGTSGV
+741 
-749 ILTQEG
+749 
-755 LAFGTNGVRLTNTGL
+755 
-770 ILGDSNGPK
+770 
-779 FTTSGI
+779 
-785 SAGGQQIKNVRAGTE
+785 NVRAGTE

-844 LSLNSDI
+844 LALNTDI
-851 SLDSVKTG
+851 SLDSVKTD

-896 GTSAVNLDQM
+896 GTSAVNLNQM
-906 NEEIKKNKSSVA
+906 NDEIKKNKSSVA

-924 VATSDDVEHGGKKY
+924 VATSDDVENGGKKY

-969 SMTKDNG
+969 SMTKENG
-976 INAGNKVI
+976 INAGGKVI
-984 TNVADGVNAT
+984 TNVAAGVNDT
-994 DAVNVSQFN
+994 DAVNVSQ
-1003 SRLNQ
+1003 LKQ

-1020 ITVEQSAQTDNG
+1020 ITVEQSAATDNG
-1032 TEYTVSL
+1032 TEYTVAL

-1046 EVHVAQNVH
+1046 EVHVAQKVH

-1060 VRVGNSGPV
+1060 VRVGNSGP
-1069 ITESGIDAANRT
+1069 IIAESGIDAANRT
-1081 ISNVAPGVRA
+1081 ISNVAPGVQA

-1099 LNTAVNNVFRQVHS
+1099 LNSAVGNVFRQVHS

>member
-1 MKRKYTA
+1 M
-8 TSLITLAFLA
+8 
-18 GGAQAGT
+18 
-25 YTVVGGQVNNS
+25 
-36 GSIAIG
+36 
-42 AGSEAGDR
+42 
-50 QPTDEGQ
+50 
-57 SVAIGAEADATG
+57 
-69 SRGIAIGKK
+69 
-78 AKATFVQ
+78 
-85 GIAIGEN
+85 N
-92 AETTSSLGLAIGAS
+92 A
-106 AKAHYSA
+106 
-113 IALGLQANASE
+113 
-124 FYSLAFGNNSTAS
+124 LAFGVSASAQSEGAIAFGFGAITGLSNS
-137 GKNSIAFGKEAQA
+137 GESIAFGYQA
-150 TESQSIAL
+150 KT
-158 GFKSS
+158 
-163 SLKDGSISIGSSA
+163 SA
-176 NASHYDSIAFGS
+176 VKSIAFGS
-188 SAQALGNR
+188 GAHAQERGA
-196 SIALGFQSSASNAG
+196 
-210 SLSIGSS
+210 
-217 SEASYE
+217 
-223 NGVALGRYAKAQAT
+223 VALGSGSFADRPS
-237 YGVALGA
+237 GVAGY
-244 DSVANRASGQ
+244 NRLNQNFGNAPIWTASQ
-254 TGYVPSVG
+254 
-262 KITSTSTPTWK
+262 
-273 STLGAVSVGS
+273 GAVSIGDGIPGNS
-283 GTEGSEK
+283 DEE

-299 GSEDTDAVNVAQLK
+299 GSKDTDAVNVAQLK
-313 AGQTKL
+313 ASQTKL

-402 LIGTSTVTLK
+402 LIGTSMVTLK

-431 SSTTSPLGTRLT
+431 SSTTSPLGTHLK
-443 ADGLYILPN
+443 ADGLYILTN

-479 KITDLADGSDDS
+479 KITDLGAGDADT
-491 DAVNVKQLKNARTKL
+491 DAVNFMQLKNARTTISVPTDGNIEQPTL
-506 QSSDENLVIASPSE
+506 TE
-520 TNKGLNY
+520 TNNGFNY
-527 SLSLKQDVNFNQVT
+527 SLSLKQDVSFNQVT
-541 TGNLVIGETG
+541 TGSLVIGETG

-588 IKNVRAGTEGTDAVN
+588 IKNVQAGTEGTDAVN

-613 NTSKVVAGNAGI
+613 NTAKVVAGNDGI
-625 KVDATPDAENGTT
+625 KVDAASDSENGTT
-638 YAVSLNEDYT
+638 YTVSLNEEHT
-648 FTKLST
+648 FTKLAT
-654 DTVKA
+654 ETVKA

-665 ENGPSMNATGIRM
+665 DAGPSMDADGVHL
-678 ANQTITGLSDGSDD
+678 AGKKIT
-692 SDAVNVKQ
+692 NV
-700 LKNARTKLQSSDENL
+700 
-715 VIASPSETNKGLNYS
+715 G
-730 LSLKQDVNFTS
+730 
-741 VTIGTSGV
+741 
-749 ILTQEG
+749 
-755 LAFGTNGVRLTNTGL
+755 
-770 ILGDSNGPK
+770 
-779 FTTSGI
+779 
-785 SAGGQQIKNVRAGTE
+785 RAE
-800 GTDAVNVQ
+800 ADTDAVNL
-808 QMEAHVKAN
+808 
-817 KSSVVSD
+817 
-824 DVRINVTPEEDSVN
+824 
-838 GGKKYK
+838 G
-844 LSLNSDI
+844 
-851 SLDSVKTG
+851 
-859 NATLSSDGLQ
+859 
-869 ITGGPSV
+869 
-876 TTTGIDAGSKEITN
+876 
-890 VARATT
+890 
-896 GTSAVNLDQM
+896 QM
-906 NEEIKKNKSSVA
+906 NEEIKRNKSSVA

-924 VATSDDVEHGGKKY
+924 VATSDDVGNGGKRY

-994 DAVNVSQFN
+994 DAVNVSQLN

-1008 SKVTVKAKENGN
+1008 SKVSVKAKENGN

-1069 ITESGIDAANRT
+1069 IAESGIDAANRT

>member
-1 MKRKYTA
+1 M
-8 TSLITLAFLA
+8 
-18 GGAQAGT
+18 
-25 YTVVGGQVNNS
+25 
-36 GSIAIG
+36 
-42 AGSEAGDR
+42 
-50 QPTDEGQ
+50 
-57 SVAIGAEADATG
+57 
-69 SRGIAIGKK
+69 
-78 AKATFVQ
+78 
-85 GIAIGEN
+85 N
-92 AETTSSLGLAIGAS
+92 A
-106 AKAHYSA
+106 
-113 IALGLQANASE
+113 
-124 FYSLAFGNNSTAS
+124 LAFGVSASAQSEGAIAFGFGAITGLSNS
-137 GKNSIAFGKEAQA
+137 GESIAFGYQA
-150 TESQSIAL
+150 KT
-158 GFKSS
+158 
-163 SLKDGSISIGSSA
+163 SA
-176 NASHYDSIAFGS
+176 AKSIAFGS
-188 SAQALGNR
+188 GAHAQERGA
-196 SIALGFQSSASNAG
+196 
-210 SLSIGSS
+210 
-217 SEASYE
+217 
-223 NGVALGRYAKAQAT
+223 VALGSGSFADRPS
-237 YGVALGA
+237 GVAGY
-244 DSVANRASGQ
+244 NRLNQNFGNAPIWTASQ
-254 TGYVPSVG
+254 
-262 KITSTSTPTWK
+262 
-273 STLGAVSVGS
+273 GAVSIGDGIPGNS
-283 GTEGSEK
+283 DEE

-299 GSEDTDAVNVAQLK
+299 GSKDTDAVNVAQLK
-313 AGQTKL
+313 ASQTKL

-332 TADGITYTLGLD
+332 TADGITYTLGID
-344 TSKLPKTDI
+344 ASKLPKTDI

-402 LIGTSTVTLK
+402 LIGTSMVTLK

-431 SSTTSPLGTRLT
+431 SRTTSHLGTHLT
-443 ADGLYILPN
+443 ADGLYILTN
-452 VSLTKTGLVLG
+452 VSDVSLTKTGLVLG

-479 KITDLADGSDDS
+479 KITGLADGADDG
-491 DAVNVKQLKNARTKL
+491 DAVNVKQLKKSKTEL
-506 QSSDENLVIASPSE
+506 QLASDETNLALENPVQE
-520 TNKGLNY
+520 DDNGKHYVLRLNR
-527 SLSLKQDVNFNQVT
+527 DVNFDKVT

-638 YAVSLNEDYT
+638 YTVSLNEEHT
-648 FTKLST
+648 FTKLAT
-654 DTVKA
+654 ETVKA

-665 ENGPSMNATGIRM
+665 DAGPSMDADGVHL
-678 ANQTITGLSDGSDD
+678 AGKKIT
-692 SDAVNVKQ
+692 NV
-700 LKNARTKLQSSDENL
+700 
-715 VIASPSETNKGLNYS
+715 G
-730 LSLKQDVNFTS
+730 
-741 VTIGTSGV
+741 
-749 ILTQEG
+749 
-755 LAFGTNGVRLTNTGL
+755 
-770 ILGDSNGPK
+770 
-779 FTTSGI
+779 
-785 SAGGQQIKNVRAGTE
+785 RAE
-800 GTDAVNVQ
+800 ADTDAVNL
-808 QMEAHVKAN
+808 
-817 KSSVVSD
+817 
-824 DVRINVTPEEDSVN
+824 
-838 GGKKYK
+838 G
-844 LSLNSDI
+844 
-851 SLDSVKTG
+851 
-859 NATLSSDGLQ
+859 
-869 ITGGPSV
+869 
-876 TTTGIDAGSKEITN
+876 
-890 VARATT
+890 
-896 GTSAVNLDQM
+896 QM
-906 NEEIKKNKSSVA
+906 NEEIKRNKSSVA

-924 VATSDDVEHGGKKY
+924 VATSDDVGNGGKRY

-994 DAVNVSQFN
+994 DAVNVSQLN

-1008 SKVTVKAKENGN
+1008 SKVSVKAKENGN

-1069 ITESGIDAANRT
+1069 IAESGIDAANRT

>member
-1 MKRKYTA
+1 MHFWR
-8 TSLITLAFLA
+8 
-18 GGAQAGT
+18 GAQAGT

-313 AGQTKL
+313 ASQTKL

-353 VAGKGVSVSKTDPM
+353 VAGKGVSVSKIDPM

-402 LIGTSTVTLK
+402 LIGTSMVTLK

-431 SSTTSPLGTRLT
+431 SSTTSPLGTHLK
-443 ADGLYILPN
+443 ADGLYILTN

-479 KITDLADGSDDS
+479 KITDLGAGDADT
-491 DAVNVKQLKNARTKL
+491 DAVNFMQLKNARTTISVPTDGNIEQPTL
-506 QSSDENLVIASPSE
+506 TE
-520 TNKGLNY
+520 TNNGFNY
-527 SLSLKQDVNFNQVT
+527 SLSLKQDVSFNQVT
-541 TGNLVIGETG
+541 TGSLVIGETG

-588 IKNVRAGTEGTDAVN
+588 IKNVQAGTEGTDAVN

-613 NTSKVVAGNAGI
+613 NTAKVVAGNDGI
-625 KVDATPDAENGTT
+625 KVDAASDSENGTT
-638 YAVSLNEDYT
+638 YTVSLNEEHT
-648 FTKLST
+648 FTKLAT
-654 DTVKA
+654 ETVKA

-665 ENGPSMNATGIRM
+665 DAGPSMDADGVHL
-678 ANQTITGLSDGSDD
+678 AGKKIT
-692 SDAVNVKQ
+692 NV
-700 LKNARTKLQSSDENL
+700 
-715 VIASPSETNKGLNYS
+715 G
-730 LSLKQDVNFTS
+730 
-741 VTIGTSGV
+741 
-749 ILTQEG
+749 
-755 LAFGTNGVRLTNTGL
+755 
-770 ILGDSNGPK
+770 
-779 FTTSGI
+779 
-785 SAGGQQIKNVRAGTE
+785 RAE
-800 GTDAVNVQ
+800 ADTDAVNL
-808 QMEAHVKAN
+808 
-817 KSSVVSD
+817 
-824 DVRINVTPEEDSVN
+824 
-838 GGKKYK
+838 G
-844 LSLNSDI
+844 
-851 SLDSVKTG
+851 
-859 NATLSSDGLQ
+859 
-869 ITGGPSV
+869 
-876 TTTGIDAGSKEITN
+876 
-890 VARATT
+890 
-896 GTSAVNLDQM
+896 QM
-906 NEEIKKNKSSVA
+906 NEEIKRNKSSVA

-924 VATSDDVEHGGKKY
+924 VATSDDVENGGKRY

-994 DAVNVSQFN
+994 DAVNVSQLN

-1060 VRVGNSGPV
+1060 VRIGNSGPV
-1069 ITESGIDAANRT
+1069 IAESGIDAANRT

>member
-1 MKRKYTA
+1 M
-8 TSLITLAFLA
+8 SI
-18 GGAQAGT
+18 GVAQAGT
-25 YTVVGGQVNNS
+25 YTVVGGEVTNDK
-36 GSIAIG
+36 SIAIG
-42 AGSEAGDR
+42 SNSKAGN
-50 QPTDEGQ
+50 TDARA
-57 SVAIGAEADATG
+57 SVAIGDSADATG
-69 SRGIAIGKK
+69 SGGVAIGKD
-78 AKATFVQ
+78 AKARQAQ
-85 GIAIGEN
+85 GIAIGDG
-92 AETTSSLGLAIGAS
+92 ADALQTSGIAIGVS
-106 AKAHYSA
+106 SKAHM
-113 IALGLQANASE
+113 NA
-124 FYSLAFGNNSTAS
+124 LAFGVSASAQSEGAIAFGFGAITGLSNS
-137 GKNSIAFGKEAQA
+137 GESIAFGYQA
-150 TESQSIAL
+150 KT
-158 GFKSS
+158 
-163 SLKDGSISIGSSA
+163 SA
-176 NASHYDSIAFGS
+176 VKSIAFGS
-188 SAQALGNR
+188 GAHAQERGA
-196 SIALGFQSSASNAG
+196 
-210 SLSIGSS
+210 
-217 SEASYE
+217 
-223 NGVALGRYAKAQAT
+223 VALGSGSFADRPS
-237 YGVALGA
+237 GVAGY
-244 DSVANRASGQ
+244 NRLNQNFGNAPIWTASQ
-254 TGYVPSVG
+254 
-262 KITSTSTPTWK
+262 
-273 STLGAVSVGS
+273 GAVSIGDGIPGNS
-283 GTEGSEK
+283 DEE

-299 GSEDTDAVNVAQLK
+299 GSKDTDAVNVAQLK
-313 AGQTKL
+313 ASQTKL

-332 TADGITYTLGLD
+332 TADGITYTLGID
-344 TSKLPKTDI
+344 ASKLPKTDI

-412 DSNPSPEKKTVLS
+412 DSNPSLEKKTVLS

-431 SSTTSPLGTRLT
+431 SRTTSHLGTRLT
-443 ADGLYILPN
+443 ADGLHILTN
-452 VSLTKTGLVLG
+452 VSDVSLTKTGLVLG

-479 KITDLADGSDDS
+479 KITGLADGADDG
-491 DAVNVKQLKNARTKL
+491 DAVNVKQLKKSKTEL
-506 QSSDENLVIASPSE
+506 QLASDETNLALENPVQE
-520 TNKGLNY
+520 DDNGKHYVLRLNR
-527 SLSLKQDVNFNQVT
+527 DVNFDKVT

-563 NTGLELGGLN
+563 NTGLEFGGLN

-588 IKNVRAGTEGTDAVN
+588 IKNVQAGTEGTDAVN

-613 NTSKVVAGNAGI
+613 NTAKVVAGNDGI
-625 KVDATPDAENGTT
+625 KVDAASDSENGTT
-638 YAVSLNEDYT
+638 YTVSLNEEHT
-648 FTKLST
+648 FTKLAT
-654 DTVKA
+654 ETVKA

-665 ENGPSMNATGIRM
+665 DAGPSMDADGVHL
-678 ANQTITGLSDGSDD
+678 AGKKIT
-692 SDAVNVKQ
+692 NV
-700 LKNARTKLQSSDENL
+700 
-715 VIASPSETNKGLNYS
+715 G
-730 LSLKQDVNFTS
+730 
-741 VTIGTSGV
+741 
-749 ILTQEG
+749 
-755 LAFGTNGVRLTNTGL
+755 
-770 ILGDSNGPK
+770 
-779 FTTSGI
+779 
-785 SAGGQQIKNVRAGTE
+785 RAE
-800 GTDAVNVQ
+800 ADTDAVNL
-808 QMEAHVKAN
+808 
-817 KSSVVSD
+817 
-824 DVRINVTPEEDSVN
+824 
-838 GGKKYK
+838 G
-844 LSLNSDI
+844 
-851 SLDSVKTG
+851 
-859 NATLSSDGLQ
+859 
-869 ITGGPSV
+869 
-876 TTTGIDAGSKEITN
+876 
-890 VARATT
+890 
-896 GTSAVNLDQM
+896 QM

-918 AGRGIS
+918 GGRGIS
-924 VATSDDVEHGGKKY
+924 VVPSEDREHGGTKY
-938 TVSLN
+938 TVSL
-943 ENIEFTEV
+943 EDNIEFTEV

-994 DAVNVSQFN
+994 DAVNVSQLN

-1060 VRVGNSGPV
+1060 VRIGNSGP
-1069 ITESGIDAANRT
+1069 IIAESGIDAANRT

>member
-158 GFKSS
+158 GFQSS
-163 SLKDGSISIGSSA
+163 SSKSGSISMGSSA

-188 SAQALGNR
+188 SAQSSGNR
-196 SIALGFQSSASNAG
+196 SIALGYNSSASNAG

-217 SEASYE
+217 SEASYQ
-223 NGVALGRYAKAQAT
+223 NSVALGRYAKAQAT

-244 DSVANRASGQ
+244 DSVADRASGQ

-262 KITSTSTPTWK
+262 KITSTSTPTWE

-283 GTEGSEK
+283 GIGTSEK

-313 AGQTKL
+313 ASQTKL

-332 TADGITYTLGLD
+332 TADGITYTLGID
-344 TSKLPKTDI
+344 ASKLPKTDI

-386 EFKVGSSASL
+386 KFKVGSSASL

-431 SSTTSPLGTRLT
+431 SSTTSPLGTHLT

-479 KITDLADGSDDS
+479 KITDLA
-491 DAVNVKQLKNARTKL
+491 
-506 QSSDENLVIASPSE
+506 
-520 TNKGLNY
+520 
-527 SLSLKQDVNFNQVT
+527 
-541 TGNLVIGETG
+541 
-551 SLVFG
+551 
-556 TAGARLT
+556 
-563 NTGLELGGLN
+563 
-573 GPKFTTNGISAGGQQ
+573 
-588 IKNVRAGTEGTDAVN
+588 
-603 VQQMEAHVKA
+603 
-613 NTSKVVAGNAGI
+613 
-625 KVDATPDAENGTT
+625 
-638 YAVSLNEDYT
+638 
-648 FTKLST
+648 
-654 DTVKA
+654 
-659 NKVQIG
+659 
-665 ENGPSMNATGIRM
+665 
-678 ANQTITGLSDGSDD
+678 DGSDD

-994 DAVNVSQFN
+994 DAVNVSQLN

-1069 ITESGIDAANRT
+1069 IAESGIDAANRT

>member
-1 MKRKYTA
+1 MHFWR
-8 TSLITLAFLA
+8 
-18 GGAQAGT
+18 GAQAGT

-313 AGQTKL
+313 ASQTKL

-402 LIGTSTVTLK
+402 LIGTSMVTLK

-431 SSTTSPLGTRLT
+431 SSTTSPLGTHLK
-443 ADGLYILPN
+443 ADGLYILTN

-479 KITDLADGSDDS
+479 KITDLGAGDADT
-491 DAVNVKQLKNARTKL
+491 DAVNFMQLKNARTTISVPTDGNIEQPTL
-506 QSSDENLVIASPSE
+506 TE
-520 TNKGLNY
+520 TNNGFNY
-527 SLSLKQDVNFNQVT
+527 SLSLKQDVSFNQVT
-541 TGNLVIGETG
+541 TGSLVIGETG

-588 IKNVRAGTEGTDAVN
+588 IKNVQAGTEGTDAVN

-613 NTSKVVAGNAGI
+613 NTAKVVAGNDGI
-625 KVDATPDAENGTT
+625 KVDAASDSENGTT
-638 YAVSLNEDYT
+638 YTVSLNEEHT
-648 FTKLST
+648 FTKLAT
-654 DTVKA
+654 ETVKA

-665 ENGPSMNATGIRM
+665 DAGPSMDADGVHL
-678 ANQTITGLSDGSDD
+678 AGKKIT
-692 SDAVNVKQ
+692 NV
-700 LKNARTKLQSSDENL
+700 
-715 VIASPSETNKGLNYS
+715 G
-730 LSLKQDVNFTS
+730 
-741 VTIGTSGV
+741 
-749 ILTQEG
+749 
-755 LAFGTNGVRLTNTGL
+755 
-770 ILGDSNGPK
+770 
-779 FTTSGI
+779 
-785 SAGGQQIKNVRAGTE
+785 RAE
-800 GTDAVNVQ
+800 ADTDAVNL
-808 QMEAHVKAN
+808 
-817 KSSVVSD
+817 
-824 DVRINVTPEEDSVN
+824 
-838 GGKKYK
+838 G
-844 LSLNSDI
+844 
-851 SLDSVKTG
+851 
-859 NATLSSDGLQ
+859 
-869 ITGGPSV
+869 
-876 TTTGIDAGSKEITN
+876 
-890 VARATT
+890 
-896 GTSAVNLDQM
+896 QM
-906 NEEIKKNKSSVA
+906 NEEIKRNKSSVA

-924 VATSDDVEHGGKKY
+924 VATSDDVGNGGKRY

-994 DAVNVSQFN
+994 DAVNISQLN

-1060 VRVGNSGPV
+1060 VRIGNSGP
-1069 ITESGIDAANRT
+1069 IIAESGIDAANRT

-1178 QGHYGASVGM
+1178 QGHFGASVGM

>member
-1 MKRKYTA
+1 M
-8 TSLITLAFLA
+8 
-18 GGAQAGT
+18 
-25 YTVVGGQVNNS
+25 
-36 GSIAIG
+36 
-42 AGSEAGDR
+42 
-50 QPTDEGQ
+50 
-57 SVAIGAEADATG
+57 
-69 SRGIAIGKK
+69 
-78 AKATFVQ
+78 
-85 GIAIGEN
+85 
-92 AETTSSLGLAIGAS
+92 
-106 AKAHYSA
+106 
-113 IALGLQANASE
+113 
-124 FYSLAFGNNSTAS
+124 
-137 GKNSIAFGKEAQA
+137 
-150 TESQSIAL
+150 
-158 GFKSS
+158 
-163 SLKDGSISIGSSA
+163 GSSA

-188 SAQALGNR
+188 SAQSSGNR
-196 SIALGFQSSASNAG
+196 SIALGYNSSASNAG

-217 SEASYE
+217 SEASYQ
-223 NGVALGRYAKAQAT
+223 NSVALGRYAKAQAT

-244 DSVANRASGQ
+244 DSVADRASGQ

-273 STLGAVSVGS
+273 SSLGAVSVGS
-283 GTEGSEK
+283 GTGTSEK

-313 AGQTKL
+313 ASQTKL

-332 TADGITYTLGLD
+332 TADGITYTLGID
-344 TSKLPKTDI
+344 ASKFPKTDI

-378 FSGTVTAS
+378 FSGTVAAS
-386 EFKVGSSASL
+386 KFKVGSSASL

-431 SSTTSPLGTRLT
+431 SSTTSPLGTHLT
-443 ADGLYILPN
+443 ADGLHILPN

-491 DAVNVKQLKNARTKL
+491 DAVNVKQLKNARTTL

-665 ENGPSMNATGIRM
+665 ENGPSMNATGIQM
-678 ANQTITGLSDGSDD
+678 ANQTITDLADGSDD

-700 LKNARTKLQSSDENL
+700 LKNARTTLQSSDENL

-785 SAGGQQIKNVRAGTE
+785 SAGGHQIENVRAGTE

-851 SLDSVKTG
+851 SLDSVKTD

-896 GTSAVNLDQM
+896 GTSAVNLNQM
-906 NEEIKKNKSSVA
+906 NDEIKKNKSSVA

-924 VATSDDVEHGGKKY
+924 VATSDDVENGGKKY

-969 SMTKDNG
+969 SMTKENG
-976 INAGNKVI
+976 INAGGKVI
-984 TNVADGVNAT
+984 TNVAAGVNDT
-994 DAVNVSQFN
+994 DAVNVSQ
-1003 SRLNQ
+1003 LKQ

-1020 ITVEQSAQTDNG
+1020 ITVEQSAATDNG
-1032 TEYTVSL
+1032 TEYTVAL

-1046 EVHVAQNVH
+1046 EVHVAQKVH

-1060 VRVGNSGPV
+1060 VRVGNSGP
-1069 ITESGIDAANRT
+1069 IIAESGIDAANRT
-1081 ISNVAPGVRA
+1081 ISNVAPGVQA
-1091 TDAVNVAQ
+1091 TDVVNVAQ
-1099 LNTAVNNVFRQVHS
+1099 LNSAVGNVFRQVHS

>member
-1 MKRKYTA
+1 M
-8 TSLITLAFLA
+8 
-18 GGAQAGT
+18 
-25 YTVVGGQVNNS
+25 
-36 GSIAIG
+36 
-42 AGSEAGDR
+42 
-50 QPTDEGQ
+50 
-57 SVAIGAEADATG
+57 
-69 SRGIAIGKK
+69 
-78 AKATFVQ
+78 
-85 GIAIGEN
+85 
-92 AETTSSLGLAIGAS
+92 
-106 AKAHYSA
+106 
-113 IALGLQANASE
+113 
-124 FYSLAFGNNSTAS
+124 
-137 GKNSIAFGKEAQA
+137 
-150 TESQSIAL
+150 
-158 GFKSS
+158 
-163 SLKDGSISIGSSA
+163 GSSA

-188 SAQALGNR
+188 SAQSSGNR
-196 SIALGFQSSASNAG
+196 SIALGYNSSASNAG

-217 SEASYE
+217 SEASYQ
-223 NGVALGRYAKAQAT
+223 NSVALGRYAKAQAT

-244 DSVANRASGQ
+244 DSVADRASGQ

-262 KITSTSTPTWK
+262 KITSTSTPTWE

-283 GTEGSEK
+283 GIGTSEK

-313 AGQTKL
+313 ASQTKL

-332 TADGITYTLGLD
+332 TADGITYTLGID
-344 TSKLPKTDI
+344 ASKLPKTDI

-386 EFKVGSSASL
+386 KFKVGSSASL

-431 SSTTSPLGTRLT
+431 SSTTSPLGTHLT

-479 KITDLADGSDDS
+479 KITDLA
-491 DAVNVKQLKNARTKL
+491 
-506 QSSDENLVIASPSE
+506 
-520 TNKGLNY
+520 
-527 SLSLKQDVNFNQVT
+527 
-541 TGNLVIGETG
+541 
-551 SLVFG
+551 
-556 TAGARLT
+556 
-563 NTGLELGGLN
+563 
-573 GPKFTTNGISAGGQQ
+573 
-588 IKNVRAGTEGTDAVN
+588 
-603 VQQMEAHVKA
+603 
-613 NTSKVVAGNAGI
+613 
-625 KVDATPDAENGTT
+625 
-638 YAVSLNEDYT
+638 
-648 FTKLST
+648 
-654 DTVKA
+654 
-659 NKVQIG
+659 
-665 ENGPSMNATGIRM
+665 
-678 ANQTITGLSDGSDD
+678 DGSDD

-994 DAVNVSQFN
+994 DAVNVSQLN

-1069 ITESGIDAANRT
+1069 IAESGIDAANRT

>member
-1 MKRKYTA
+1 M
-8 TSLITLAFLA
+8 
-18 GGAQAGT
+18 
-25 YTVVGGQVNNS
+25 
-36 GSIAIG
+36 
-42 AGSEAGDR
+42 
-50 QPTDEGQ
+50 
-57 SVAIGAEADATG
+57 
-69 SRGIAIGKK
+69 
-78 AKATFVQ
+78 
-85 GIAIGEN
+85 N
-92 AETTSSLGLAIGAS
+92 A
-106 AKAHYSA
+106 
-113 IALGLQANASE
+113 
-124 FYSLAFGNNSTAS
+124 LAFGVSASAQSEGAIAFGFGAITGLSNS
-137 GKNSIAFGKEAQA
+137 GESIAFGYQA
-150 TESQSIAL
+150 KT
-158 GFKSS
+158 
-163 SLKDGSISIGSSA
+163 SA
-176 NASHYDSIAFGS
+176 VKSIAFGS
-188 SAQALGNR
+188 GAHAQERGA
-196 SIALGFQSSASNAG
+196 
-210 SLSIGSS
+210 
-217 SEASYE
+217 
-223 NGVALGRYAKAQAT
+223 VALGSGSFADRPS
-237 YGVALGA
+237 GVAGY
-244 DSVANRASGQ
+244 NRLNQNFGNAPIWTASQ
-254 TGYVPSVG
+254 
-262 KITSTSTPTWK
+262 
-273 STLGAVSVGS
+273 GAVSIGDGIPGNS
-283 GTEGSEK
+283 DEE

-299 GSEDTDAVNVAQLK
+299 GSKDTDAVNVAQLK
-313 AGQTKL
+313 ASQTKL

-332 TADGITYTLGLD
+332 TADGITYTLGID
-344 TSKLPKTDI
+344 ASKLPKTDI

-412 DSNPSPEKKTVLS
+412 DSNPSLEKKTVLS

-431 SSTTSPLGTRLT
+431 SRTTSHLGTHLT
-443 ADGLYILPN
+443 ADGLYILTN
-452 VSLTKTGLVLG
+452 VSDVSLTKTGLVLG

-479 KITDLADGSDDS
+479 KITGLADGADDG
-491 DAVNVKQLKNARTKL
+491 DAVNVKQLKKSKTEL
-506 QSSDENLVIASPSE
+506 QLASDETNLALENPVQE
-520 TNKGLNY
+520 DDNGKHYVLRLNR
-527 SLSLKQDVNFNQVT
+527 DVNFDKVT
-541 TGNLVIGETG
+541 TGSLVIGETD

-588 IKNVRAGTEGTDAVN
+588 IKNVQAGTEGTDAVN
-603 VQQMEAHVKA
+603 VQQMEVHVKA
-613 NTSKVVAGNAGI
+613 NTAKVVAGNDGI
-625 KVDATPDAENGTT
+625 KVDAASDSENGTT
-638 YAVSLNEDYT
+638 YTVSLNEEHT
-648 FTKLST
+648 FTKLAT
-654 DTVKA
+654 ETVKA

-665 ENGPSMNATGIRM
+665 DAGPSMDADGVHL
-678 ANQTITGLSDGSDD
+678 AGKKIT
-692 SDAVNVKQ
+692 NV
-700 LKNARTKLQSSDENL
+700 
-715 VIASPSETNKGLNYS
+715 G
-730 LSLKQDVNFTS
+730 
-741 VTIGTSGV
+741 
-749 ILTQEG
+749 
-755 LAFGTNGVRLTNTGL
+755 
-770 ILGDSNGPK
+770 
-779 FTTSGI
+779 
-785 SAGGQQIKNVRAGTE
+785 RAE
-800 GTDAVNVQ
+800 ADTDAVNL
-808 QMEAHVKAN
+808 
-817 KSSVVSD
+817 
-824 DVRINVTPEEDSVN
+824 
-838 GGKKYK
+838 G
-844 LSLNSDI
+844 
-851 SLDSVKTG
+851 
-859 NATLSSDGLQ
+859 
-869 ITGGPSV
+869 
-876 TTTGIDAGSKEITN
+876 
-890 VARATT
+890 
-896 GTSAVNLDQM
+896 QM
-906 NEEIKKNKSSVA
+906 NEEIKRNKSSVA

-924 VATSDDVEHGGKKY
+924 VATSDDVGNGGKRY

-994 DAVNVSQFN
+994 DAVNVSQLN

-1060 VRVGNSGPV
+1060 VRIGNSGP
-1069 ITESGIDAANRT
+1069 IIAESGIDAANRT

-1178 QGHYGASVGM
+1178 QGHFGASVGM

>member
-1 MKRKYTA
+1 MKQKRNFTA
-8 TSLITLAFLA
+8 IAFATLMLLA
-18 GGAQAGT
+18 GGGVAQAGT
-25 YTVVGGQVNNS
+25 YTVVGGEVTNDK
-36 GSIAIG
+36 SIAIG
-42 AGSEAGDR
+42 SNSKAGN
-50 QPTDEGQ
+50 TDARA
-57 SVAIGAEADATG
+57 SVAIGDSADATG
-69 SRGIAIGKK
+69 SGGVAIGKD
-78 AKATFVQ
+78 AKARQSQ
-85 GIAIGEN
+85 GIAIGDG
-92 AETTSSLGLAIGAS
+92 ADALQTSGIAIGVS
-106 AKAHYSA
+106 SKAHM
-113 IALGLQANASE
+113 NA
-124 FYSLAFGNNSTAS
+124 LAFGVSASAQSEGAIAFGFGAITGLSNS
-137 GKNSIAFGKEAQA
+137 GESIAFGYQA
-150 TESQSIAL
+150 KT
-158 GFKSS
+158 
-163 SLKDGSISIGSSA
+163 SA
-176 NASHYDSIAFGS
+176 VKSIAFGS
-188 SAQALGNR
+188 GAHAQERGA
-196 SIALGFQSSASNAG
+196 
-210 SLSIGSS
+210 
-217 SEASYE
+217 
-223 NGVALGRYAKAQAT
+223 VALGSGSFADRPS
-237 YGVALGA
+237 GVAGY
-244 DSVANRASGQ
+244 NRLNQNFGNAPIWTASQ
-254 TGYVPSVG
+254 
-262 KITSTSTPTWK
+262 
-273 STLGAVSVGS
+273 GAVSIGDGIPGNS
-283 GTEGSEK
+283 DEE

-299 GSEDTDAVNVAQLK
+299 GSKDTDAVNVAQLK
-313 AGQTKL
+313 ASQTKL

-332 TADGITYTLGLD
+332 TADGITYTLGID
-344 TSKLPKTDI
+344 ASKLPKTDI
-353 VAGKGVSVSKTDPM
+353 VAGKGVSVNKTDPM

-412 DSNPSPEKKTVLS
+412 DSNPSLEKKTVLS

-431 SSTTSPLGTRLT
+431 SSTTSPLGTHLT

-638 YAVSLNEDYT
+638 YTVSLNEEHT
-648 FTKLST
+648 FTKLAT
-654 DTVKA
+654 ETVKA

-665 ENGPSMNATGIRM
+665 DAGPSMSAEGIRM
-678 ANQTITGLSDGSDD
+678 AAQKITGLADGADD
-692 SDAVNVKQ
+692 GDAVNVKQ
-700 LKNARTKLQSSDENL
+700 LKKSKTELQLASDETNLALENPVQEDDNGKHYVLRLNRDVNFDKVTTGNL
-715 VIASPSETNKGLNYS
+715 VIGETGS
-730 LSLKQDVNFTS
+730 LV
-741 VTIGTSGV
+741 
-749 ILTQEG
+749 
-755 LAFGTNGVRLTNTGL
+755 FGTAGARLTNTGL
-770 ILGDSNGPK
+770 EFGGLNGPK
-779 FTTSGI
+779 FTTNGI

-994 DAVNVSQFN
+994 DAVNVSQLN

-1060 VRVGNSGPV
+1060 VRIGNSGP
-1069 ITESGIDAANRT
+1069 IIAESGIDAANRT

>member
-1 MKRKYTA
+1 MHFWR
-8 TSLITLAFLA
+8 
-18 GGAQAGT
+18 GAQAGT

-299 GSEDTDAVNVAQLK
+299 GSEDTDAVNMAQLK
-313 AGQTKL
+313 ASQTKL
-319 ELESNLLTKTESK
+319 ELESNLLTKTENK

-353 VAGKGVSVSKTDPM
+353 VAGKGVSVSETDPM

-402 LIGTSTVTLK
+402 LIGTSMVTLK

-431 SSTTSPLGTRLT
+431 SSTTSPLGTHLK
-443 ADGLYILPN
+443 ADGLYILTN

-479 KITDLADGSDDS
+479 KITDLGAGDADT
-491 DAVNVKQLKNARTKL
+491 DAVNFMQLKNARTTISVPTDGNIEQPTL
-506 QSSDENLVIASPSE
+506 TE
-520 TNKGLNY
+520 TNNGFNY
-527 SLSLKQDVNFNQVT
+527 SLSLKQDVSFNQVT
-541 TGNLVIGETG
+541 TGSLVIGETG

-588 IKNVRAGTEGTDAVN
+588 IKNVQAGTEGTDAVN

-613 NTSKVVAGNAGI
+613 NTAKVVAGNDGI
-625 KVDATPDAENGTT
+625 KVDAASDSENGTT
-638 YAVSLNEDYT
+638 YTVSLNEEHT
-648 FTKLST
+648 FTKLAT
-654 DTVKA
+654 ETVKA

-665 ENGPSMNATGIRM
+665 DAGPSMDADGVHL
-678 ANQTITGLSDGSDD
+678 AGKKIT
-692 SDAVNVKQ
+692 NV
-700 LKNARTKLQSSDENL
+700 
-715 VIASPSETNKGLNYS
+715 G
-730 LSLKQDVNFTS
+730 
-741 VTIGTSGV
+741 
-749 ILTQEG
+749 
-755 LAFGTNGVRLTNTGL
+755 
-770 ILGDSNGPK
+770 
-779 FTTSGI
+779 
-785 SAGGQQIKNVRAGTE
+785 RAE
-800 GTDAVNVQ
+800 ADTDAVNL
-808 QMEAHVKAN
+808 
-817 KSSVVSD
+817 
-824 DVRINVTPEEDSVN
+824 
-838 GGKKYK
+838 G
-844 LSLNSDI
+844 
-851 SLDSVKTG
+851 
-859 NATLSSDGLQ
+859 
-869 ITGGPSV
+869 
-876 TTTGIDAGSKEITN
+876 
-890 VARATT
+890 
-896 GTSAVNLDQM
+896 QM
-906 NEEIKKNKSSVA
+906 NEEIKRNKSSVA

-924 VATSDDVEHGGKKY
+924 VATSDDVGNGGKRY
-938 TVSLN
+938 TVFLN

-994 DAVNVSQFN
+994 DAVNVSQLN

-1060 VRVGNSGPV
+1060 VRIGNSGP
-1069 ITESGIDAANRT
+1069 IIAESGIDAANRT

-1178 QGHYGASVGM
+1178 QGHFGASVGM

>member
-1 MKRKYTA
+1 M
-8 TSLITLAFLA
+8 
-18 GGAQAGT
+18 
-25 YTVVGGQVNNS
+25 
-36 GSIAIG
+36 
-42 AGSEAGDR
+42 
-50 QPTDEGQ
+50 
-57 SVAIGAEADATG
+57 
-69 SRGIAIGKK
+69 
-78 AKATFVQ
+78 
-85 GIAIGEN
+85 N
-92 AETTSSLGLAIGAS
+92 A
-106 AKAHYSA
+106 
-113 IALGLQANASE
+113 
-124 FYSLAFGNNSTAS
+124 LAFGVSASAQSEGAIAFGFGAITGLSNS
-137 GKNSIAFGKEAQA
+137 GESIAFGYQA
-150 TESQSIAL
+150 KT
-158 GFKSS
+158 
-163 SLKDGSISIGSSA
+163 SA
-176 NASHYDSIAFGS
+176 VKSIAFGS
-188 SAQALGNR
+188 GAHAQERGA
-196 SIALGFQSSASNAG
+196 
-210 SLSIGSS
+210 
-217 SEASYE
+217 
-223 NGVALGRYAKAQAT
+223 VALGSGSFADRPS
-237 YGVALGA
+237 GVAGY
-244 DSVANRASGQ
+244 NRLNQNFGNAPIWTASQ
-254 TGYVPSVG
+254 
-262 KITSTSTPTWK
+262 
-273 STLGAVSVGS
+273 GAVSIGDGIPGNS
-283 GTEGSEK
+283 DEE

-299 GSEDTDAVNVAQLK
+299 GSKDTDAVNVAQLK
-313 AGQTKL
+313 ASQTKL

-332 TADGITYTLGLD
+332 TADGITYTLGID
-344 TSKLPKTDI
+344 ASKLPKTDI

-412 DSNPSPEKKTVLS
+412 DSNPSLEKKTVLS

-431 SSTTSPLGTRLT
+431 SRTTSHFGTHLT
-443 ADGLYILPN
+443 ADGLYILTN
-452 VSLTKTGLVLG
+452 VSDVSLTKTGLVLG

-479 KITDLADGSDDS
+479 KITGLADGADDG
-491 DAVNVKQLKNARTKL
+491 DAVNVKQLKKSKTEL
-506 QSSDENLVIASPSE
+506 QLASDETNLALENPVQE
-520 TNKGLNY
+520 DDNGKHYVLRLNR
-527 SLSLKQDVNFNQVT
+527 DVNFDKVT

-563 NTGLELGGLN
+563 NTGLEFGGLN

-588 IKNVRAGTEGTDAVN
+588 IKNVQAGTEGTDAVN

-613 NTSKVVAGNAGI
+613 NTAKVVAGNDGI
-625 KVDATPDAENGTT
+625 KVDAASDSENGTT
-638 YAVSLNEDYT
+638 YTVSLNEEHT
-648 FTKLST
+648 FTKLAT
-654 DTVKA
+654 ETVKA

-665 ENGPSMNATGIRM
+665 DAGPSMDADGVHL
-678 ANQTITGLSDGSDD
+678 AGKKIT
-692 SDAVNVKQ
+692 NV
-700 LKNARTKLQSSDENL
+700 
-715 VIASPSETNKGLNYS
+715 G
-730 LSLKQDVNFTS
+730 
-741 VTIGTSGV
+741 
-749 ILTQEG
+749 
-755 LAFGTNGVRLTNTGL
+755 
-770 ILGDSNGPK
+770 
-779 FTTSGI
+779 
-785 SAGGQQIKNVRAGTE
+785 RAE
-800 GTDAVNVQ
+800 ADTDAVNL
-808 QMEAHVKAN
+808 
-817 KSSVVSD
+817 
-824 DVRINVTPEEDSVN
+824 
-838 GGKKYK
+838 G
-844 LSLNSDI
+844 
-851 SLDSVKTG
+851 
-859 NATLSSDGLQ
+859 
-869 ITGGPSV
+869 
-876 TTTGIDAGSKEITN
+876 
-890 VARATT
+890 
-896 GTSAVNLDQM
+896 QM

-918 AGRGIS
+918 GGRGIS
-924 VATSDDVEHGGKKY
+924 VVPSEDREHGGTKY
-938 TVSLN
+938 TVSL
-943 ENIEFTEV
+943 EDNIEFTEV

-994 DAVNVSQFN
+994 DAVNVSQLN

-1060 VRVGNSGPV
+1060 VRIGNSGP
-1069 ITESGIDAANRT
+1069 IIAESGIDAANRT

>member
-1 MKRKYTA
+1 M
-8 TSLITLAFLA
+8 
-18 GGAQAGT
+18 
-25 YTVVGGQVNNS
+25 
-36 GSIAIG
+36 
-42 AGSEAGDR
+42 
-50 QPTDEGQ
+50 
-57 SVAIGAEADATG
+57 
-69 SRGIAIGKK
+69 
-78 AKATFVQ
+78 
-85 GIAIGEN
+85 N
-92 AETTSSLGLAIGAS
+92 A
-106 AKAHYSA
+106 
-113 IALGLQANASE
+113 
-124 FYSLAFGNNSTAS
+124 LAFGVSASAQSEGAIAFGFGAITGLSNS
-137 GKNSIAFGKEAQA
+137 GESIAFGYQA
-150 TESQSIAL
+150 KT
-158 GFKSS
+158 
-163 SLKDGSISIGSSA
+163 SA
-176 NASHYDSIAFGS
+176 VKSIAFGS
-188 SAQALGNR
+188 GAHAQERGA
-196 SIALGFQSSASNAG
+196 
-210 SLSIGSS
+210 
-217 SEASYE
+217 
-223 NGVALGRYAKAQAT
+223 VALGSGSFADRPS
-237 YGVALGA
+237 GVAGY
-244 DSVANRASGQ
+244 NRLNQNFGNAPIWTASQ
-254 TGYVPSVG
+254 
-262 KITSTSTPTWK
+262 
-273 STLGAVSVGS
+273 GAVSIGDGIPGNS
-283 GTEGSEK
+283 DEE

-299 GSEDTDAVNVAQLK
+299 GSKDTDAVNVAQLK
-313 AGQTKL
+313 ASQTKL

-332 TADGITYTLGLD
+332 TADGITYTLGID
-344 TSKLPKTDI
+344 ASKLPKTNI

-412 DSNPSPEKKTVLS
+412 DSNPSLEKKTVLS

-431 SSTTSPLGTRLT
+431 SRTTSHLGTHLT
-443 ADGLYILPN
+443 ADGLYILTN
-452 VSLTKTGLVLG
+452 VSDVSLTKTGLVLG

-479 KITDLADGSDDS
+479 KITGLADGADDG
-491 DAVNVKQLKNARTKL
+491 DAVNVKQLKKSKTEL
-506 QSSDENLVIASPSE
+506 QLASDETNLVLENPVQE
-520 TNKGLNY
+520 DDNGKHYVLRLNR
-527 SLSLKQDVNFNQVT
+527 DVNFDKVT

-613 NTSKVVAGNAGI
+613 NTAKVVAGNDGI
-625 KVDATPDAENGTT
+625 KVDAASDSENGTT
-638 YAVSLNEDYT
+638 YTVSLNEEHT
-648 FTKLST
+648 FTKLAT
-654 DTVKA
+654 ETVKA

-665 ENGPSMNATGIRM
+665 DAGPSMDADGVHL
-678 ANQTITGLSDGSDD
+678 AGKKIT
-692 SDAVNVKQ
+692 NV
-700 LKNARTKLQSSDENL
+700 
-715 VIASPSETNKGLNYS
+715 G
-730 LSLKQDVNFTS
+730 
-741 VTIGTSGV
+741 
-749 ILTQEG
+749 
-755 LAFGTNGVRLTNTGL
+755 
-770 ILGDSNGPK
+770 
-779 FTTSGI
+779 
-785 SAGGQQIKNVRAGTE
+785 RAE
-800 GTDAVNVQ
+800 ADTDAVNL
-808 QMEAHVKAN
+808 
-817 KSSVVSD
+817 
-824 DVRINVTPEEDSVN
+824 
-838 GGKKYK
+838 G
-844 LSLNSDI
+844 
-851 SLDSVKTG
+851 
-859 NATLSSDGLQ
+859 
-869 ITGGPSV
+869 
-876 TTTGIDAGSKEITN
+876 
-890 VARATT
+890 
-896 GTSAVNLDQM
+896 QM

-918 AGRGIS
+918 GGRGIS
-924 VATSDDVEHGGKKY
+924 VVPSEDREHGGTKY
-938 TVSLN
+938 TVSL
-943 ENIEFTEV
+943 EDNIEFTEV

-994 DAVNVSQFN
+994 DAVNVSQLN

-1060 VRVGNSGPV
+1060 VRIGNSGP
-1069 ITESGIDAANRT
+1069 IIAESGIDAANRT

>member
-1 MKRKYTA
+1 MSAEGIRMA
-8 TSLITLAFLA
+8 
-18 GGAQAGT
+18 AQ
-25 YTVVGGQVNNS
+25 
-36 GSIAIG
+36 
-42 AGSEAGDR
+42 
-50 QPTDEGQ
+50 
-57 SVAIGAEADATG
+57 
-69 SRGIAIGKK
+69 
-78 AKATFVQ
+78 
-85 GIAIGEN
+85 
-92 AETTSSLGLAIGAS
+92 
-106 AKAHYSA
+106 
-113 IALGLQANASE
+113 
-124 FYSLAFGNNSTAS
+124 
-137 GKNSIAFGKEAQA
+137 
-150 TESQSIAL
+150 
-158 GFKSS
+158 
-163 SLKDGSISIGSSA
+163 
-176 NASHYDSIAFGS
+176 
-188 SAQALGNR
+188 
-196 SIALGFQSSASNAG
+196 
-210 SLSIGSS
+210 
-217 SEASYE
+217 
-223 NGVALGRYAKAQAT
+223 
-237 YGVALGA
+237 
-244 DSVANRASGQ
+244 
-254 TGYVPSVG
+254 
-262 KITSTSTPTWK
+262 KIT
-273 STLGAVSVGS
+273 G
-283 GTEGSEK
+283 
-290 TRQIIHVAA
+290 
-299 GSEDTDAVNVAQLK
+299 
-313 AGQTKL
+313 
-319 ELESNLLTKTESK
+319 
-332 TADGITYTLGLD
+332 
-344 TSKLPKTDI
+344 
-353 VAGKGVSVSKTDPM
+353 
-367 KPIVLLNDDQD
+367 
-378 FSGTVTAS
+378 
-386 EFKVGSSASL
+386 
-396 DTTGLN
+396 
-402 LIGTSTVTLK
+402 
-412 DSNPSPEKKTVLS
+412 
-425 TEGISV
+425 
-431 SSTTSPLGTRLT
+431 
-443 ADGLYILPN
+443 
-452 VSLTKTGLVLG
+452 
-463 TGNPSVTTSGI
+463 
-474 KAGNK
+474 
-479 KITDLADGSDDS
+479 LADGADDG
-491 DAVNVKQLKNARTKL
+491 DAVNVKQLKKSKTEL
-506 QSSDENLVIASPSE
+506 QLASDETNLALENPVQE
-520 TNKGLNY
+520 DDNGKHYVLRLNR
-527 SLSLKQDVNFNQVT
+527 DVNFDKVT

-563 NTGLELGGLN
+563 NTGLEFGGLN
-573 GPKFTTNGISAGGQQ
+573 GPKFTTN
-588 IKNVRAGTEGTDAVN
+588 
-603 VQQMEAHVKA
+603 
-613 NTSKVVAGNAGI
+613 
-625 KVDATPDAENGTT
+625 
-638 YAVSLNEDYT
+638 
-648 FTKLST
+648 
-654 DTVKA
+654 
-659 NKVQIG
+659 
-665 ENGPSMNATGIRM
+665 
-678 ANQTITGLSDGSDD
+678 
-692 SDAVNVKQ
+692 
-700 LKNARTKLQSSDENL
+700 
-715 VIASPSETNKGLNYS
+715 
-730 LSLKQDVNFTS
+730 
-741 VTIGTSGV
+741 
-749 ILTQEG
+749 
-755 LAFGTNGVRLTNTGL
+755 
-770 ILGDSNGPK
+770 
-779 FTTSGI
+779 GI

-994 DAVNVSQFN
+994 DAVNVSQLN

-1060 VRVGNSGPV
+1060 VRIGNSGP
-1069 ITESGIDAANRT
+1069 IIAESGIDAANRT

>member
-1 MKRKYTA
+1 M
-8 TSLITLAFLA
+8 
-18 GGAQAGT
+18 
-25 YTVVGGQVNNS
+25 
-36 GSIAIG
+36 
-42 AGSEAGDR
+42 
-50 QPTDEGQ
+50 
-57 SVAIGAEADATG
+57 
-69 SRGIAIGKK
+69 
-78 AKATFVQ
+78 
-85 GIAIGEN
+85 N
-92 AETTSSLGLAIGAS
+92 A
-106 AKAHYSA
+106 
-113 IALGLQANASE
+113 
-124 FYSLAFGNNSTAS
+124 LAFGVSASAQSEGAIAFGFGAITGLSNS
-137 GKNSIAFGKEAQA
+137 GESIAFGYQA
-150 TESQSIAL
+150 KT
-158 GFKSS
+158 
-163 SLKDGSISIGSSA
+163 SA
-176 NASHYDSIAFGS
+176 VKSIAFGS
-188 SAQALGNR
+188 GAHAQERGA
-196 SIALGFQSSASNAG
+196 
-210 SLSIGSS
+210 
-217 SEASYE
+217 
-223 NGVALGRYAKAQAT
+223 VALGSGSFADRPS
-237 YGVALGA
+237 GVAGY
-244 DSVANRASGQ
+244 NRLNQNFGNAPIWTASQ
-254 TGYVPSVG
+254 
-262 KITSTSTPTWK
+262 
-273 STLGAVSVGS
+273 GAVSIGDGIPGNS
-283 GTEGSEK
+283 DEE

-299 GSEDTDAVNVAQLK
+299 GSKDTDAVNVAQLK
-313 AGQTKL
+313 ASQTKL

-332 TADGITYTLGLD
+332 TADGITYTLGID
-344 TSKLPKTDI
+344 ASKLPKTDI

-412 DSNPSPEKKTVLS
+412 DSNPSLEKKTVLS

-431 SSTTSPLGTRLT
+431 SRTTSHLGTHLT
-443 ADGLYILPN
+443 ADGLYILTN
-452 VSLTKTGLVLG
+452 VSDVSLTKTGLVLG

-479 KITDLADGSDDS
+479 KITGLADGADDG
-491 DAVNVKQLKNARTKL
+491 DAVNVKQLKKSKTEL
-506 QSSDENLVIASPSE
+506 QLASDETNLALENPVQE
-520 TNKGLNY
+520 DDNGKHYVLRLNR
-527 SLSLKQDVNFNQVT
+527 DVNFDKVT

-556 TAGARLT
+556 TADARLT
-563 NTGLELGGLN
+563 NTGLEFGGLN

-588 IKNVRAGTEGTDAVN
+588 IKNVQAGTEGTDAVN

-613 NTSKVVAGNAGI
+613 NTAKVVAGNDGI
-625 KVDATPDAENGTT
+625 KVDAASDSENGTT
-638 YAVSLNEDYT
+638 YTVSLNEEHT
-648 FTKLST
+648 FTKLAT
-654 DTVKA
+654 ETVKA

-665 ENGPSMNATGIRM
+665 DAGPSMDADGVHL
-678 ANQTITGLSDGSDD
+678 AGKKIT
-692 SDAVNVKQ
+692 NV
-700 LKNARTKLQSSDENL
+700 
-715 VIASPSETNKGLNYS
+715 G
-730 LSLKQDVNFTS
+730 
-741 VTIGTSGV
+741 
-749 ILTQEG
+749 
-755 LAFGTNGVRLTNTGL
+755 
-770 ILGDSNGPK
+770 
-779 FTTSGI
+779 
-785 SAGGQQIKNVRAGTE
+785 RAE
-800 GTDAVNVQ
+800 ADTDAVNL
-808 QMEAHVKAN
+808 
-817 KSSVVSD
+817 
-824 DVRINVTPEEDSVN
+824 
-838 GGKKYK
+838 G
-844 LSLNSDI
+844 
-851 SLDSVKTG
+851 
-859 NATLSSDGLQ
+859 
-869 ITGGPSV
+869 
-876 TTTGIDAGSKEITN
+876 
-890 VARATT
+890 
-896 GTSAVNLDQM
+896 QM

-918 AGRGIS
+918 GGRGIS
-924 VATSDDVEHGGKKY
+924 VVPSEDREHGGTKY
-938 TVSLN
+938 TVSL
-943 ENIEFTEV
+943 EDNIEFTEV

-994 DAVNVSQFN
+994 DAVNVSQLN

-1060 VRVGNSGPV
+1060 VRIGNSGP
-1069 ITESGIDAANRT
+1069 IIAESGIDAANRT

>member
-1 MKRKYTA
+1 MHFWR
-8 TSLITLAFLA
+8 

-150 TESQSIAL
+150 TESQSLAL

-262 KITSTSTPTWK
+262 KITSTPTPTWK
-273 STLGAVSVGS
+273 SALGAVSVGS
-283 GTEGSEK
+283 GTGTSEK

-313 AGQTKL
+313 ASQTKL

-332 TADGITYTLGLD
+332 TADGITYTLGID
-344 TSKLPKTDI
+344 ASKLPKTDI

-378 FSGTVTAS
+378 FSGTVTSSA
-386 EFKVGSSASL
+386 FKVGSSVSL
-396 DTTGLN
+396 DSSGLN
-402 LIGTSTVTLK
+402 LIHSSTVPSTVTIR
-412 DSNPSPEKKTVLS
+412 DSDSSTGKKTVLS
-425 TEGISV
+425 TEGIFV
-431 SSTTSPLGTRLT
+431 SRTTSHLGTHLT
-443 ADGLYILPN
+443 ADGLYIPTN

-491 DAVNVKQLKNARTKL
+491 DAVNVKQLKNARTTL

-588 IKNVRAGTEGTDAVN
+588 INNVQAGTEGTDAVN

-613 NTSKVVAGNAGI
+613 NTSKVVAGNDGI
-625 KVDATPDAENGTT
+625 KVDAASDSENGTT
-638 YAVSLNEDYT
+638 YTVSLNEEHT
-648 FTKLST
+648 FTKLAT
-654 DTVKA
+654 ETVKA

-665 ENGPSMNATGIRM
+665 DAGPSMDADGVHL
-678 ANQTITGLSDGSDD
+678 AGKKIT
-692 SDAVNVKQ
+692 NV
-700 LKNARTKLQSSDENL
+700 
-715 VIASPSETNKGLNYS
+715 G
-730 LSLKQDVNFTS
+730 
-741 VTIGTSGV
+741 
-749 ILTQEG
+749 
-755 LAFGTNGVRLTNTGL
+755 
-770 ILGDSNGPK
+770 
-779 FTTSGI
+779 
-785 SAGGQQIKNVRAGTE
+785 RAE
-800 GTDAVNVQ
+800 ADTDAVNL
-808 QMEAHVKAN
+808 
-817 KSSVVSD
+817 
-824 DVRINVTPEEDSVN
+824 
-838 GGKKYK
+838 G
-844 LSLNSDI
+844 
-851 SLDSVKTG
+851 
-859 NATLSSDGLQ
+859 
-869 ITGGPSV
+869 
-876 TTTGIDAGSKEITN
+876 
-890 VARATT
+890 
-896 GTSAVNLDQM
+896 QM

-918 AGRGIS
+918 GGRGIS
-924 VATSDDVEHGGKKY
+924 VVPSEDREHGGTKY
-938 TVSLN
+938 TVSL
-943 ENIEFTEV
+943 EDNIEFTEV

-994 DAVNVSQFN
+994 DAVNVSQLN

-1060 VRVGNSGPV
+1060 VRVGNSGP
-1069 ITESGIDAANRT
+1069 IIAESGIDAANRT

-1178 QGHYGASVGM
+1178 QGHFGASVGM

>member
-1 MKRKYTA
+1 M
-8 TSLITLAFLA
+8 
-18 GGAQAGT
+18 
-25 YTVVGGQVNNS
+25 
-36 GSIAIG
+36 
-42 AGSEAGDR
+42 
-50 QPTDEGQ
+50 
-57 SVAIGAEADATG
+57 
-69 SRGIAIGKK
+69 
-78 AKATFVQ
+78 
-85 GIAIGEN
+85 
-92 AETTSSLGLAIGAS
+92 
-106 AKAHYSA
+106 
-113 IALGLQANASE
+113 
-124 FYSLAFGNNSTAS
+124 
-137 GKNSIAFGKEAQA
+137 
-150 TESQSIAL
+150 
-158 GFKSS
+158 
-163 SLKDGSISIGSSA
+163 
-176 NASHYDSIAFGS
+176 
-188 SAQALGNR
+188 
-196 SIALGFQSSASNAG
+196 
-210 SLSIGSS
+210 
-217 SEASYE
+217 
-223 NGVALGRYAKAQAT
+223 
-237 YGVALGA
+237 
-244 DSVANRASGQ
+244 
-254 TGYVPSVG
+254 
-262 KITSTSTPTWK
+262 
-273 STLGAVSVGS
+273 
-283 GTEGSEK
+283 
-290 TRQIIHVAA
+290 AA
-299 GSEDTDAVNVAQLK
+299 GVDDADAVNVAQLK
-313 AGQTKL
+313 ASQTKL

-332 TADGITYTLGLD
+332 TADGITYTLGID
-344 TSKLPKTDI
+344 ASKLPKTDI

-431 SSTTSPLGTRLT
+431 SSTTSPLGTHLK
-443 ADGLYILPN
+443 ADGLYILTN

-491 DAVNVKQLKNARTKL
+491 DAVNVKQLKNARTTL

-573 GPKFTTNGISAGGQQ
+573 GPKFTTN
-588 IKNVRAGTEGTDAVN
+588 
-603 VQQMEAHVKA
+603 
-613 NTSKVVAGNAGI
+613 
-625 KVDATPDAENGTT
+625 
-638 YAVSLNEDYT
+638 
-648 FTKLST
+648 
-654 DTVKA
+654 
-659 NKVQIG
+659 
-665 ENGPSMNATGIRM
+665 
-678 ANQTITGLSDGSDD
+678 
-692 SDAVNVKQ
+692 
-700 LKNARTKLQSSDENL
+700 
-715 VIASPSETNKGLNYS
+715 
-730 LSLKQDVNFTS
+730 
-741 VTIGTSGV
+741 
-749 ILTQEG
+749 
-755 LAFGTNGVRLTNTGL
+755 
-770 ILGDSNGPK
+770 
-779 FTTSGI
+779 GI

-994 DAVNVSQFN
+994 DAVNVSQLN

-1060 VRVGNSGPV
+1060 VRIGNSGP
-1069 ITESGIDAANRT
+1069 IIAESGIDAANRT

-1178 QGHYGASVGM
+1178 QGHFGASVGM

>member
-1 MKRKYTA
+1 M
-8 TSLITLAFLA
+8 
-18 GGAQAGT
+18 
-25 YTVVGGQVNNS
+25 
-36 GSIAIG
+36 
-42 AGSEAGDR
+42 
-50 QPTDEGQ
+50 
-57 SVAIGAEADATG
+57 
-69 SRGIAIGKK
+69 
-78 AKATFVQ
+78 
-85 GIAIGEN
+85 
-92 AETTSSLGLAIGAS
+92 
-106 AKAHYSA
+106 
-113 IALGLQANASE
+113 
-124 FYSLAFGNNSTAS
+124 
-137 GKNSIAFGKEAQA
+137 
-150 TESQSIAL
+150 
-158 GFKSS
+158 
-163 SLKDGSISIGSSA
+163 GSSA

-188 SAQALGNR
+188 SAQSSGNR
-196 SIALGFQSSASNAG
+196 SIALGYNSSASNAG

-217 SEASYE
+217 SEASYQ
-223 NGVALGRYAKAQAT
+223 NSVALGRYAKAQAT

-244 DSVANRASGQ
+244 DSVADRASGQ

-273 STLGAVSVGS
+273 SSLGAVSVGS
-283 GTEGSEK
+283 GTGTSEK

-313 AGQTKL
+313 ASQTKL

-332 TADGITYTLGLD
+332 TADGITYTLGID
-344 TSKLPKTDI
+344 ASKFPKTDI

-378 FSGTVTAS
+378 FSGTVAAS
-386 EFKVGSSASL
+386 KFKVGSSASL

-431 SSTTSPLGTRLT
+431 SSTTSPLGTHLT
-443 ADGLYILPN
+443 ADGLHILPN

-491 DAVNVKQLKNARTKL
+491 DAVNVKQLKNARTTL

-665 ENGPSMNATGIRM
+665 ENGPSMNATGIQM
-678 ANQTITGLSDGSDD
+678 ANQTITDLADGSDD

-700 LKNARTKLQSSDENL
+700 LKNARTTLQSSDENL

-785 SAGGQQIKNVRAGTE
+785 SAGGHQIENVRAGTE

-851 SLDSVKTG
+851 SLDSVKTD

-896 GTSAVNLDQM
+896 GTSAVNLNQM
-906 NEEIKKNKSSVA
+906 NDEIKKNKSSVA

-924 VATSDDVEHGGKKY
+924 VATSDDVENGGKKY

-969 SMTKDNG
+969 SMTKENG
-976 INAGNKVI
+976 INAGGKVI
-984 TNVADGVNAT
+984 TNVAAGVNDT
-994 DAVNVSQFN
+994 DAVNVSQ
-1003 SRLNQ
+1003 LKQ

-1020 ITVEQSAQTDNG
+1020 ITVEQSAATDNG
-1032 TEYTVSL
+1032 TEYTVAL

-1046 EVHVAQNVH
+1046 EVHVAQKVH

-1060 VRVGNSGPV
+1060 VRVGNSGP
-1069 ITESGIDAANRT
+1069 IIAESGIDAANRT
-1081 ISNVAPGVRA
+1081 ISNVAPGVQA

-1099 LNTAVNNVFRQVHS
+1099 LNSAVGNVFRQVHS

-1165 GRYVIKASGSGNS
+1165 GRYVIKASGSGKS

>member
-1 MKRKYTA
+1 MHFWR
-8 TSLITLAFLA
+8 
-18 GGAQAGT
+18 GAQAGT
-25 YTVVGGQVNNS
+25 YTVIGGQVNNS

-313 AGQTKL
+313 ASQTKL

-402 LIGTSTVTLK
+402 LIGTSMVTLK

-431 SSTTSPLGTRLT
+431 SSTTSPLGTHLK
-443 ADGLYILPN
+443 ADGLYILTN

-479 KITDLADGSDDS
+479 KITDLGAGDADT
-491 DAVNVKQLKNARTKL
+491 DAVNFMQLKNARTTISVPTDGNIEQPTL
-506 QSSDENLVIASPSE
+506 TE
-520 TNKGLNY
+520 TNNGFNY
-527 SLSLKQDVNFNQVT
+527 SLSLKQDVSFNQVT
-541 TGNLVIGETG
+541 TGSLVIGETG

-588 IKNVRAGTEGTDAVN
+588 IKNVQAGTEGTDAVN

-613 NTSKVVAGNAGI
+613 NPAKVVAGNDGI
-625 KVDATPDAENGTT
+625 KVDAASDSENGTT
-638 YAVSLNEDYT
+638 YTVSLNEEHT
-648 FTKLST
+648 FTKLAT
-654 DTVKA
+654 ETVKA

-665 ENGPSMNATGIRM
+665 DAGPSMDADGVHL
-678 ANQTITGLSDGSDD
+678 AGKKIT
-692 SDAVNVKQ
+692 NV
-700 LKNARTKLQSSDENL
+700 
-715 VIASPSETNKGLNYS
+715 G
-730 LSLKQDVNFTS
+730 
-741 VTIGTSGV
+741 
-749 ILTQEG
+749 
-755 LAFGTNGVRLTNTGL
+755 
-770 ILGDSNGPK
+770 
-779 FTTSGI
+779 
-785 SAGGQQIKNVRAGTE
+785 RAE
-800 GTDAVNVQ
+800 ADTDAVNL
-808 QMEAHVKAN
+808 
-817 KSSVVSD
+817 
-824 DVRINVTPEEDSVN
+824 
-838 GGKKYK
+838 G
-844 LSLNSDI
+844 
-851 SLDSVKTG
+851 
-859 NATLSSDGLQ
+859 
-869 ITGGPSV
+869 
-876 TTTGIDAGSKEITN
+876 
-890 VARATT
+890 
-896 GTSAVNLDQM
+896 QM
-906 NEEIKKNKSSVA
+906 NEEIKRNKSSVA

-924 VATSDDVEHGGKKY
+924 VATSDDVGNGGKRY

-994 DAVNVSQFN
+994 DAVNVSQLN

-1060 VRVGNSGPV
+1060 VRIGNSGP
-1069 ITESGIDAANRT
+1069 IIAESGIDAANRT

-1178 QGHYGASVGM
+1178 QGHFGVSVGM